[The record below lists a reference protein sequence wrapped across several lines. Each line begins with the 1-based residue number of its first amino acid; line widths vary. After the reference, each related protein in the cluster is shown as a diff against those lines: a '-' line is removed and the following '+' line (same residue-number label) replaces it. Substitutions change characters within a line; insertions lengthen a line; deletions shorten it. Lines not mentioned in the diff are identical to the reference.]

1 MQLTIFFQCCIG
13 EEYFEKAG
21 AKQPFRNIATG
32 AQRARAL
39 RNRMKGFY
47 MTERNVVRQYLQRA
61 GSGATRAGLAATLVL
76 SMSPALA
83 IAQEAG
89 SKNAQE
95 AAAITATNTDATA
108 SEASKDAQTSS
119 PVEQYTMGNAQVQS
133 VAAQANASSSYD
145 LAKIADGTYV
155 GTATVSSADPAA
167 ASSEWDVDSYDIS
180 VSVAVSSHAIA
191 SVKVDQASYDQLTG
205 DSWDYLDKAENGNT
219 RKHVTG
225 MADKIVEANGTNVDT
240 VSTATVSSNA
250 IKAAVDNAL
259 QAAYDEQNPS
269 TPTAEEYT
277 YGYAGLTWAEYW
289 AGENVQAAG
298 STASSSELDSH
309 NEADKGAFD
318 VVTRATFN
326 HGLHRGSYQ
335 CTDVIKTAEGKDIYP
350 SYYPDS
356 KSFVDVDGNTFSIDG
371 KAKTVTAADGTVYT
385 MTGHEV
391 TGLKYVPV
399 KIKTSDL
406 EAFKANHS
414 FVANGETLAGG
425 FGEQN
430 LQAYS
435 GLVANVDENTNGLKT
450 VMDNNGTFSFSAAA
464 AGAESGIQG
473 QELKT
478 ATGIEPAVKEANG
491 SYGEFLRVDL
501 NGNYGDLGANMQSVT
516 WTYYGDDATCT
527 NALATYGTKFAA
539 DNWMH
544 KSMGIQLGLTKSERC
559 QLPEGTNGTG
569 YWKLTVHALGYNDY
583 TYTFQATDDN
593 IVGAKEPVTEA
604 TKAQLQELY
613 DKAAALDKSKYTE
626 DSWSASSIETE
637 RDETKD
643 LLAKK
648 NLGESEA
655 AEQITHLQ
663 GALDALVSLYPQA
676 GDYVLMNIPYSDFYA
691 AESNNA
697 GTDVVTSATKQKTR
711 STLAAGS
718 YHVNTDG
725 SDISGVT
732 FAVKVGEGDIDWSKF
747 TRVTDDSTVQ
757 ITTSIKGKESTT
769 TYTGK
774 DALFES
780 DSYSYYVLPAGET
793 PANYKELTVDA
804 QGKLSFGAVEG
815 KEATELSN
823 VTTHFMTSSKYGD
836 YEIDFK
842 NLREQM
848 ADANG
853 NEATVYGAVVN
864 AADANGQLEG
874 YGMRAVENIWKG
886 KEIAWSCGL
895 TNESHGSPLSSQY
908 YTSMMGKT
916 IKSVTFYTSTG
927 THTVTMDQY
936 VPVKDANATIKAED
950 ASLDDANA
958 TVAADA
964 TLPEGFDAKYQI
976 DGQDA
981 EPLASN
987 ARSAASVT
995 FDASALKPGSH
1006 TLTAIDKSGKFAD
1019 ISTSFTATTSKL
1031 VASFDAA
1038 SLKLAAANGAT
1049 DEDLVNY
1056 IKNISKVT
1064 VNGTEYSAQGRGAV
1078 KIINADG
1085 SLNLAAAKQ
1094 DKSLV
1099 FDANGDYQIEVT
1111 ATGYTT
1117 NLGFTYTKAADKTAL
1132 NAAIEA
1138 AAKLSNDQGT
1148 YTAASW
1154 TVFQDALSTAKG
1166 VNESPA
1172 ASDDE
1177 VANALSTLQN
1187 AQAALVAAS
1196 TPDQLADLRAE
1207 IEAGANLN
1215 KADYTAESWAAYQKA
1230 LEAANAIFGS
1240 DEVSATDVE
1249 KATQALKDAR
1259 EALAKPIANSESSQ
1273 TGTRNESN
1281 QAAPS
1286 KQGDSSDTFART
1298 NDSMPALAVAAGFM
1312 AFVAAATGAIAAV
1325 RRRLFDK

>member
-1 MQLTIFFQCCIG
+1 MHNDNAVLRKLNTVGSNACR
-13 EEYFEKAG
+13 G
-21 AKQPFRNIATG
+21 ALIA
-32 AQRARAL
+32 A
-39 RNRMKGFY
+39 
-47 MTERNVVRQYLQRA
+47 MTVSMMPTSA
-61 GSGATRAGLAATLVL
+61 FAAAATT
-76 SMSPALA
+76 
-83 IAQEAG
+83 ETG
-89 SKNAQE
+89 SE
-95 AAAITATNTDATA
+95 ATNNAPISATKEETKSLNSEYSLSAVSDDAT
-108 SEASKDAQTSS
+108 SGST
-119 PVEQYTMGNAQVQS
+119 
-133 VAAQANASSSYD
+133 SYD
-145 LAKIADGTYV
+145 LTKIADGTYT
-155 GTATVSSADPAA
+155 GTATADSNDPAA
-167 ASSEWDVDSYDIS
+167 GGNEWDVDSYE
-180 VSVAVSSHAIA
+180 VKVTVQVASHKIT
-191 SVKVDQASYDQLTG
+191 SVKVSDETYAALTG
-205 DSWDYLDKAENGNT
+205 ESWDYLDKAENGNA

-225 MADKIVEANGTNVDT
+225 MADKIVEANGTSVDA

-259 QAAYDEQNPS
+259 QAAYDEQNPQ
-269 TPTAEEYT
+269 TPAVDEYT

-298 STASSSELDSH
+298 STASSDELDAH
-309 NEADKGAFD
+309 NETDKGAFD

-335 CTDVIKTAEGKDIYP
+335 CTDAIQTSEGVEIHP

-356 KSFVDVDGNTFSIDG
+356 SHFVDAEGKTYTIDS
-371 KAKTVTAADGTVYT
+371 KAKTVTATDGTVYH
-385 MTGHEV
+385 MTGHQI

-406 EAFKANHS
+406 EAFKASHS

-430 LQAYS
+430 LEAYS

-450 VMDNNGTFSFSAAA
+450 VTNNGGTFSFSAAA
-464 AGAESGIQG
+464 TGTESGIQG

-478 ATGIEPAVKEANG
+478 ATGIEPTVKDASG

-516 WTYYGDDATCT
+516 WTYYGDDATYS

-544 KSMGIQLGLTKSERC
+544 KKMGIQLGLTKSERC
-559 QLPEGTNGTG
+559 KLPEGTNGTG

-583 TYTFQATDDN
+583 TCTFQATDDN
-593 IVGAKEPVTEA
+593 IVGAKEPVTDA
-604 TKAQLQELY
+604 TKAKLQELY
-613 DKAAALDKSKYTE
+613 DKAASLDKSKYTE
-626 DSWSASSIETE
+626 DSWTASSIEAETA
-637 RDETKD
+637 ETKD

-648 NLGESEA
+648 NLGEAEA

-676 GDYVLMNIPYSDFYA
+676 GDYVLMNIPYADFYA

-697 GTDVVTSATKQKTR
+697 GTDIVTSATLQKTR
-711 STLAAGS
+711 SGLASGS
-718 YHVNTDG
+718 YHVNSDG
-725 SDISGVT
+725 TDISGVT

-747 TRVTDDSTVQ
+747 TRVTDDSSVT
-757 ITTSIKGKESTT
+757 ITTSIKGKVSTT

-780 DSYSYYVLPAGET
+780 ANYSYYVLPAGEAPT
-793 PANYKELTVDA
+793 NYKELTTDSE
-804 QGKLSFGAVEG
+804 GNLNFGAVEG
-815 KEATELSN
+815 KEATELAN
-823 VTTHFMTSSKYGD
+823 VTADFKTSSRYGD
-836 YEIDFK
+836 YEIDFE

-848 ADANG
+848 VDADG
-853 NEATVYGAVVN
+853 NQATVYGAVVN
-864 AADANGQLEG
+864 AADADGTIEG

-895 TNESHGSPLSSQY
+895 VNESHGSPLSSQY
-908 YTSMMGKT
+908 YKSMMGKT
-916 IKSVTFYTSTG
+916 IKNVTFYTSMG
-927 THTVTMDQY
+927 TYTVAMNQY
-936 VPVKDANATIKAED
+936 VPVKDADAAIKAED
-950 ASLDDANA
+950 TSLDGANA
-958 TVAADA
+958 TVNADVI
-964 TLPEGFDAKYQI
+964 LPDGFDAAYQI
-976 DGQDA
+976 DGQDV

-987 ARSAASVT
+987 ARSSATVT

-1006 TLTAIDKSGKFAD
+1006 TLTAVDKKGKFAD

-1038 SLKLAAANGAT
+1038 NLKLIAANDAT
-1049 DEDLVNY
+1049 DEDLANY
-1056 IKNISKVT
+1056 LANISKVT

-1078 KIINADG
+1078 KIFNADG

-1099 FDANGDYQIEVT
+1099 FDANGDYQIEVV

-1117 NLGFTYTKAADKTAL
+1117 NLSFTYTKSADKTAL

-1154 TVFQDALSTAKG
+1154 TVFQDALSAAKG

-1177 VANALSTLQN
+1177 VAKALSTLQN
-1187 AQAALVAAS
+1187 AQAALAKAA
-1196 TPDQLADLRAE
+1196 TTDQKTDLKVEIGRADA
-1207 IEAGANLN
+1207 LN
-1215 KADYTAESWAAYQKA
+1215 ESDYTADSWKAYQSA
-1230 LEAANAIFGS
+1230 LAAAQS
-1240 DEVSATDVE
+1240 VLSKDDASAADVE
-1249 KATQALKDAR
+1249 TATAALKTAR
-1259 EALAKPIANSESSQ
+1259 EALAKPSQSPKDNSTSTTTTTS
-1273 TGTRNESN
+1273 
-1281 QAAPS
+1281 PS
-1286 KQGDSSDTFART
+1286 KQDAAKGDLPTTGDNQLVAGGI
-1298 NDSMPALAVAAGFM
+1298 VAAL
-1312 AFVAAATGAIAAV
+1312 GAVIIAAGATL
-1325 RRRLFDK
+1325 RRRFNH

>member
-1 MQLTIFFQCCIG
+1 MHNDNAVLRKLNAVGSNACR
-13 EEYFEKAG
+13 G
-21 AKQPFRNIATG
+21 ALIA
-32 AQRARAL
+32 A
-39 RNRMKGFY
+39 
-47 MTERNVVRQYLQRA
+47 MTVSMMPTSA
-61 GSGATRAGLAATLVL
+61 FAAAAT
-76 SMSPALA
+76 A
-83 IAQEAG
+83 ETG
-89 SKNAQE
+89 SE
-95 AAAITATNTDATA
+95 ATNNAPISATKEETKSLN
-108 SEASKDAQTSS
+108 SEYSL
-119 PVEQYTMGNAQVQS
+119 S
-133 VAAQANASSSYD
+133 VISDGTASSSTGYD
-145 LAKIADGTYV
+145 LTKIADGTYK
-155 GTATVSSADPAA
+155 GTATADSNDPLNKAGDEWNAA
-167 ASSEWDVDSYDIS
+167 DGKYDIDVTVTVKS
-180 VSVAVSSHAIA
+180 GKITKVEIA
-191 SVKVDQASYDQLTG
+191 DYSKLG
-205 DSWDYLDKAENGNT
+205 DDDWGRMDKAVNGFSKKGTSYTGVVEQIETAGNT
-219 RKHVTG
+219 T
-225 MADKIVEANGTNVDT
+225 AIDA
-240 VSTATVSSNA
+240 VSTATISSNA

-269 TPTAEEYT
+269 APETEEYT

-289 AGENVQAAG
+289 AGANVQAAG
-298 STASSSELDSH
+298 SAASSSELDSH

-356 KSFVDVDGNTFSIDG
+356 KSFVDTDGNTFSIDS

-406 EAFKANHS
+406 EAFKASHS
-414 FVANGETLAGG
+414 FVANGDTLAGG

-430 LQAYS
+430 LKAYS

-450 VMDNNGTFSFSAAA
+450 VTNNNGTFSFSAAA
-464 AGAESGIQG
+464 TGTESGIQG

-478 ATGIEPAVKEANG
+478 ATGIEPTVKDAGG

-501 NGNYGDLGANMQSVT
+501 NGDYGDLGANMQSVT

-559 QLPEGTNGTG
+559 QLPEGTDGTG

-613 DKAAALDKSKYTE
+613 DKAASLNRSKYTE
-626 DSWSASSIETE
+626 DSWNASSIETE

-691 AESNNA
+691 AESNNE

-747 TRVTDDSTVQ
+747 TRVTDDSSVE

-793 PANYKELTVDA
+793 PANYKALTVDD

-815 KEATELSN
+815 AEAKELAGATAD
-823 VTTHFMTSSKYGD
+823 FKTSSKYGD
-836 YEIDFK
+836 YEIDFG

-927 THTVTMDQY
+927 TYTVAMDQY

-958 TVAADA
+958 TVAADV

-976 DGQDA
+976 DGKNV

-1006 TLTAIDKSGKFAD
+1006 TLTAIDKSGKFAN

-1038 SLKLAAANGAT
+1038 SLKLIAANGAT
-1049 DEDLVNY
+1049 DEDLANY
-1056 IKNISKVT
+1056 IKNITKVT
-1064 VNGTEYSAQGRGAV
+1064 VNGTEYAATGRGV
-1078 KIINADG
+1078 VQIFNADG
-1085 SLNLAAAKQ
+1085 SLNLAAVNQ

-1099 FDANGDYQIEVT
+1099 FNANGGYQIEVE

-1117 NLGFTYTKAADKTAL
+1117 NLGFTYTKSADKTAL
-1132 NAAIEA
+1132 DAAIEA

-1187 AQAALVAAS
+1187 AQAALAKAA
-1196 TPDQLADLRAE
+1196 TTDQKTDLKVEIGRADALAE
-1207 IEAGANLN
+1207 S
-1215 KADYTAESWAAYQKA
+1215 DYTADSWKAYQSA
-1230 LEAANAIFGS
+1230 LAAAQS
-1240 DEVSATDVE
+1240 VLSKDDASAADVE
-1249 KATQALKDAR
+1249 TATTALKTAR
-1259 EALAKPIANSESSQ
+1259 EALAKPSQSPKDNSTSTTTTTTTSS
-1273 TGTRNESN
+1273 S
-1281 QAAPS
+1281 S
-1286 KQGDSSDTFART
+1286 KQDATKGDLPTTGDNQLVAGGI
-1298 NDSMPALAVAAGFM
+1298 VAALG
-1312 AFVAAATGAIAAV
+1312 AAIIAAGATL
-1325 RRRLFDK
+1325 RRRFNH

>member
-1 MQLTIFFQCCIG
+1 MHNDNAVLRKLNAVGSNACR
-13 EEYFEKAG
+13 G
-21 AKQPFRNIATG
+21 ALIA
-32 AQRARAL
+32 A
-39 RNRMKGFY
+39 
-47 MTERNVVRQYLQRA
+47 MTVSMMPTSA
-61 GSGATRAGLAATLVL
+61 FAAAATT
-76 SMSPALA
+76 
-83 IAQEAG
+83 ETG
-89 SKNAQE
+89 SE
-95 AAAITATNTDATA
+95 ATNNAPISATNEETNSLSSEYSLSAVSDDA
-108 SEASKDAQTSS
+108 KS
-119 PVEQYTMGNAQVQS
+119 PTT
-133 VAAQANASSSYD
+133 SYD
-145 LAKIADGTYV
+145 LTKIADGTYT
-155 GTATVSSADPAA
+155 GTATADSSDPLNKAGHEWNAADGKY
-167 ASSEWDVDSYDIS
+167 DVN
-180 VSVAVSSHAIA
+180 VSVT
-191 SVKVDQASYDQLTG
+191 VKSGKITKVQVADYSNLG
-205 DSWDYLDKAENGNT
+205 DDDWDRMDKAVNGFSKKGTTYTGVVKQIETAGNT
-219 RKHVTG
+219 T
-225 MADKIVEANGTNVDT
+225 AIDA
-240 VSTATVSSNA
+240 VSTATISSNA

-269 TPTAEEYT
+269 TPATEEYT

-289 AGENVQAAG
+289 TGENVYNATNT
-298 STASSSELDSH
+298 SSSSEVDRD
-309 NEADKGAFD
+309 AGKGVYEYDRGGYD

-350 SYYPDS
+350 SYYPNS
-356 KSFVDVDGNTFSIDG
+356 TSFVDVDGNTFSIDG
-371 KAKTVTAADGTVYT
+371 KTKTVTAADGTVYT

-399 KIKTSDL
+399 KIKTADL
-406 EAFKANHS
+406 EAFKASHS
-414 FVANGETLAGG
+414 FVANGEKLAGG
-425 FGEQN
+425 FGEVN
-430 LQAYS
+430 LKAYS
-435 GLVANVDENTNGLKT
+435 DLVANVDADTNGLKT
-450 VMDNNGTFSFSAAA
+450 VTNNNGTFSFSAAA
-464 AGAESGIQG
+464 TGTDSGIKD

-478 ATGIEPAVKEANG
+478 ATGIEPTVKEASG

-516 WTYYGDDATCT
+516 WTYYGDDATYT

-544 KSMGIQLGLTKSERC
+544 KSMGIQLGLTKSARC

-593 IVGAKEPVTEA
+593 IVGAKEPVTDA

-626 DSWSASSIETE
+626 DSWSKSSIETE

-648 NLGESEA
+648 NLGEAEA

-663 GALDALVSLYPQA
+663 AALDALVSLYPQA

-697 GTDVVTSATKQKTR
+697 GTDIVTSATKQKTR
-711 STLAAGS
+711 STLASGS
-718 YHVNTDG
+718 YHVNSDG
-725 SDISGVT
+725 TDISGVT
-732 FAVKVGEGDIDWSKF
+732 FAVKVGEGNIDWSKF
-747 TRVTDDSTVQ
+747 TRVTDDSSVD

-774 DALFES
+774 NALFES
-780 DSYSYYVLPAGET
+780 GNYSYYVLPAGET
-793 PANYKELTVDA
+793 PTNYKELTADA
-804 QGKLSFGAVEG
+804 QGNLSFGAVEG
-815 KEATELSN
+815 KEATELN
-823 VTTHFMTSSKYGD
+823 GVTADFKTSSKYGD
-836 YEIDFK
+836 YEIDFE

-848 ADANG
+848 VDADG
-853 NEATVYGAVVN
+853 NQATVYGAVVN
-864 AADANGQLEG
+864 AADTDGTVEG

-895 TNESHGSPLSSQY
+895 VTESHGSPLSSQY

-927 THTVTMDQY
+927 TYTVSMDQY
-936 VPVKDANATIKAED
+936 VPVKDADAAIKAED
-950 ASLDDANA
+950 VSLDGANA
-958 TVAADA
+958 TVNADV
-964 TLPEGFDAKYQI
+964 TLPEGFDAAYQI
-976 DGQDA
+976 DGQNV
-981 EPLASN
+981 EPLATN
-987 ARSAASVT
+987 ARGAAAVT

-1006 TLTAIDKSGKFAD
+1006 TLTAVDKKGKFAD

-1031 VASFDAA
+1031 VAGFDAA
-1038 SLKLAAANGAT
+1038 NLNLIAANDAT
-1049 DEDLVNY
+1049 DEDLANY
-1056 IKNISKVT
+1056 VSNIAKVT

-1078 KIINADG
+1078 KIFNADG
-1085 SLNLAAAKQ
+1085 SLNLAAANQ

-1099 FDANGDYQIEVT
+1099 FDANGDYQIEVE

-1117 NLGFTYTKAADKTAL
+1117 NLGFTYIKSADKTAL

-1154 TVFQDALSTAKG
+1154 TVFQDALSAAQG

-1187 AQAALVAAS
+1187 AQAALAKAA
-1196 TPDQLADLRAE
+1196 TTDQKTDLKVEIGRADA
-1207 IEAGANLN
+1207 LN
-1215 KADYTAESWAAYQKA
+1215 ESDYTADSWKAYQSA
-1230 LEAANAIFGS
+1230 LAAAQSVLSKDDTSAADVEAA
-1240 DEVSATDVE
+1240 T
-1249 KATQALKDAR
+1249 TALKAAR
-1259 EALAKPIANSESSQ
+1259 EALAKPSQSSKGNSTSTTTTTTDTKKANASKKDASGLPGTGDTQIA
-1273 TGTRNESN
+1273 TVGI
-1281 QAAPS
+1281 
-1286 KQGDSSDTFART
+1286 
-1298 NDSMPALAVAAGFM
+1298 LAGIGA
-1312 AFVAAATGAIAAV
+1312 AIAAAGV
-1325 RRRLFDK
+1325 AIRRRMQH

>member
-1 MQLTIFFQCCIG
+1 MHNDNAVLRKLNTVGSNACR
-13 EEYFEKAG
+13 G
-21 AKQPFRNIATG
+21 ALIA
-32 AQRARAL
+32 A
-39 RNRMKGFY
+39 
-47 MTERNVVRQYLQRA
+47 MTVSMMPTSA
-61 GSGATRAGLAATLVL
+61 FAAAATT
-76 SMSPALA
+76 
-83 IAQEAG
+83 ETG
-89 SKNAQE
+89 SE
-95 AAAITATNTDATA
+95 ATNNAPISATKEETKSLNSEYSLSAVSDDAT
-108 SEASKDAQTSS
+108 SGST
-119 PVEQYTMGNAQVQS
+119 
-133 VAAQANASSSYD
+133 SYD
-145 LAKIADGTYV
+145 LTKIADGTYT
-155 GTATVSSADPAA
+155 GTAVADSNDPAA
-167 ASSEWDVDSYDIS
+167 GGNEWEVDSYE
-180 VSVAVSSHAIA
+180 VKVTVQVASGKIT
-191 SVKVDQASYDQLTG
+191 SVKVSDETYGALTG
-205 DSWDYLDKAENGNT
+205 ESGDYLDKAENGNA

-225 MADKIVEANGTNVDT
+225 MADKIVEANGTSVDA

-259 QAAYDEQNPS
+259 QVAYDEQNPQ
-269 TPTAEEYT
+269 TPAVDEYT

-298 STASSSELDSH
+298 STASSDELDAH
-309 NEADKGAFD
+309 NETDKGAFD

-335 CTDVIKTAEGKDIYP
+335 CTDVIETAEGVNIYP
-350 SYYPDS
+350 SHYPDS
-356 KSFVDVDGNTFSIDG
+356 KSFVDVDGNHFSIDS

-385 MTGHEV
+385 MTGHKV

-406 EAFKANHS
+406 EAFKTSHS

-425 FGEQN
+425 YGENN

-435 GLVANVDENTNGLKT
+435 GLVAAVNADTNGLKT
-450 VMDNNGTFSFSAAA
+450 VTNNNGTFSFSAAA
-464 AGAESGIQG
+464 TGTDSGIEG

-478 ATGIEPAVKEANG
+478 ATGIKPTVKDASG

-516 WTYYGDDATCT
+516 WTYYGDDATYT

-583 TYTFQATDDN
+583 TYTFQATDDS
-593 IVGAKEPVTEA
+593 IVGAKEPVTDA
-604 TKAQLQELY
+604 TKAKLQELY
-613 DKAAALDKSKYTE
+613 DKATSLNKSKYTE
-626 DSWSASSIETE
+626 NSWTASSIETE
-637 RDETKD
+637 TAETKD

-648 NLGESEA
+648 NLGEAEA

-663 GALDALVSLYPQA
+663 SALDALVSLYPQA
-676 GDYVLMNIPYSDFYA
+676 GDYVLMNIPYADFYA
-691 AESNNA
+691 AENNNA
-697 GTDVVTSATKQKTR
+697 GTDIVTSATLQKTR
-711 STLAAGS
+711 SSLASGS
-718 YHVNTDG
+718 YHVNSDG
-725 SDISGVT
+725 RDISGAT

-747 TRVTDDSTVQ
+747 TRVTDDSSVT

-769 TYTGK
+769 TYTGR

-780 DSYSYYVLPAGET
+780 ANYSYYVLPAGEVPT
-793 PANYKELTVDA
+793 NYKELTADSK
-804 QGKLSFGAVEG
+804 GNLSFGAVEG
-815 KEATELSN
+815 KEATELAN
-823 VTTHFMTSSKYGD
+823 VTADFKTSSKYGD

-848 ADANG
+848 VDADG
-853 NEATVYGAVVN
+853 NQATVYGAVVN
-864 AADANGQLEG
+864 AADADGTTEG
-874 YGMRAVENIWKG
+874 YGMRTVENIWKG

-895 TNESHGSPLSSQY
+895 VNESHGSPLSSRHY
-908 YTSMMGKT
+908 KSMMGKT

-927 THTVTMDQY
+927 TYTVAMDQY
-936 VPVKDANATIKAED
+936 VPVKDADAAIKAEE
-950 ASLDDANA
+950 ASLDGANA
-958 TVAADA
+958 TVNADV
-964 TLPEGFDAKYQI
+964 TLPEGFDAAFQI
-976 DGQDA
+976 DGQDV

-987 ARSAASVT
+987 ARSSATVT

-1006 TLTAIDKSGKFAD
+1006 TLTAVDKKGKFAD

-1038 SLKLAAANGAT
+1038 NLKLIAANDAT
-1049 DEDLVNY
+1049 DDDVANY
-1056 IKNISKVT
+1056 VSNIAKVT

-1078 KIINADG
+1078 KIFNADG
-1085 SLNLAAAKQ
+1085 SLNLVAAKQ

-1099 FDANGDYQIEVT
+1099 FNANGDYQIEVV

-1117 NLGFTYTKAADKTAL
+1117 NLGFTYTKSADKTAL

-1154 TVFQDALSTAKG
+1154 TVFQDALSAAKG

-1187 AQAALVAAS
+1187 AQAALAKAA
-1196 TPDQLADLRAE
+1196 TTDQKTDLKVEIGRADALAE
-1207 IEAGANLN
+1207 S
-1215 KADYTAESWAAYQKA
+1215 DYTADSWKAYQSA
-1230 LEAANAIFGS
+1230 LAAAQS
-1240 DEVSATDVE
+1240 VLSKDDASAADVE
-1249 KATQALKDAR
+1249 TATTALKTAR
-1259 EALAKPIANSESSQ
+1259 EALAKPSQSPKDNSTSTTTTTTTSS
-1273 TGTRNESN
+1273 S
-1281 QAAPS
+1281 S
-1286 KQGDSSDTFART
+1286 KQDATKGDLPTTGDNQLVAGGI
-1298 NDSMPALAVAAGFM
+1298 VAALG
-1312 AFVAAATGAIAAV
+1312 AAIIAAGATL
-1325 RRRLFDK
+1325 RRRFNH

>member
-1 MQLTIFFQCCIG
+1 MHNDNAVLRKLNTVGSNACR
-13 EEYFEKAG
+13 G
-21 AKQPFRNIATG
+21 ALIA
-32 AQRARAL
+32 A
-39 RNRMKGFY
+39 
-47 MTERNVVRQYLQRA
+47 MTVSMMPTSA
-61 GSGATRAGLAATLVL
+61 FAAAATT
-76 SMSPALA
+76 
-83 IAQEAG
+83 ETG
-89 SKNAQE
+89 SE
-95 AAAITATNTDATA
+95 ATNNAPISATSEETKSLSSEYSLSAVSDDA
-108 SEASKDAQTSS
+108 
-119 PVEQYTMGNAQVQS
+119 
-133 VAAQANASSSYD
+133 ASSSTSYD
-145 LAKIADGTYV
+145 LTKIADGTYE
-155 GTATVSSADPAA
+155 GTATANSKDPAA
-167 ASSEWDVDSYDIS
+167 GGNEWDVDSYE
-180 VSVAVSSHAIA
+180 VKVTVQVASHKIA
-191 SVKVDQASYDQLTG
+191 SVRVSDETYDALTG
-205 DSWDYLDKAENGNT
+205 ESWDYLDKAEHGNA

-225 MADKIVEANGTNVDT
+225 MADKIVEANGTSVDA

-259 QAAYDEQNPS
+259 QTAYDEQNPS
-269 TPTAEEYT
+269 TPATDEYT

-289 AGENVQAAG
+289 AGEKVQAAG
-298 STASSSELDSH
+298 SSASSSELDSR

-318 VVTRATFN
+318 VVTRATAN

-335 CTDVIKTAEGKDIYP
+335 CMATIYANEGATFDLATWAA
-350 SYYPDS
+350 DG
-356 KSFVDVDGNTFSIDG
+356 KSFTTTDG
-371 KAKTVTAADGTVYT
+371 KTVTWNRGAMTCDGASYT
-385 MTGHEV
+385 LKDYEV

-406 EAFKANHS
+406 EAFKASHS

-425 FGEQN
+425 YTENN

-435 GLVANVDENTNGLKT
+435 GLVADVDANTNGIKT
-450 VMDNNGTFSFSAAA
+450 VTNNNGTFSFSAATT
-464 AGAESGIQG
+464 GTDSGIKG

-478 ATGIEPAVKEANG
+478 ATDIKPTVKDASG

-516 WTYYGDDATCT
+516 WTYYGDDATYT

-593 IVGAKEPVTEA
+593 IMGAKEPVTDA

-613 DKAAALDKSKYTE
+613 DKATSLDKSKYTE
-626 DSWSASSIETE
+626 DSWTASSIETE
-637 RDETKD
+637 TAETKD

-648 NLGESEA
+648 NLGEAEA

-676 GDYVLMNIPYSDFYA
+676 GDYVLMNIPYADFYA

-697 GTDVVTSATKQKTR
+697 GTDIVTSATLQKTR
-711 STLAAGS
+711 SSLASGS
-718 YHVNTDG
+718 YHVNSDG
-725 SDISGVT
+725 TDISGAT

-747 TRVTDDSTVQ
+747 TRVTDNSSVT

-780 DSYSYYVLPAGET
+780 ANYSYYVLPAGEVPT
-793 PANYKELTVDA
+793 NYKELTADSE
-804 QGKLSFGAVEG
+804 GNLNFGAVEG
-815 KEATELSN
+815 KKATELAN
-823 VTTHFMTSSKYGD
+823 VTANFKTSSKYGD

-848 ADANG
+848 VDADG
-853 NEATVYGAVVN
+853 NQATVYGAVVN
-864 AADANGQLEG
+864 AADADGTTEG
-874 YGMRAVENIWKG
+874 YGMRTVENIWKG

-895 TNESHGSPLSSQY
+895 VNESHGSPLSSRHY
-908 YTSMMGKT
+908 KSMMGKT

-927 THTVTMDQY
+927 TYTVAMNQY
-936 VPVKDANATIKAED
+936 VPVKDADAAIKAKD
-950 ASLDDANA
+950 ASLDGANA
-958 TVAADA
+958 TVNADV
-964 TLPEGFDAKYQI
+964 TLPEGFDAAYQI
-976 DGQDA
+976 DGQDV

-987 ARSAASVT
+987 ARSSVSVT

-1006 TLTAIDKSGKFAD
+1006 TLTAVDESGKFAD
-1019 ISTSFTATTSKL
+1019 ISTGFTATSSKL

-1038 SLKLAAANGAT
+1038 NLKLIAANDAT
-1049 DEDLVNY
+1049 DEDLANY
-1056 IKNISKVT
+1056 LANISKVT

-1078 KIINADG
+1078 KIFNADG
-1085 SLNLAAAKQ
+1085 SLNLAAANQ

-1099 FDANGDYQIEVT
+1099 FNANGDYQIEVE

-1117 NLGFTYTKAADKTAL
+1117 NLRFTYTKSADKTAL

-1154 TVFQDALSTAKG
+1154 AAFQDALSAAQG

-1187 AQAALVAAS
+1187 AQAALAKAA
-1196 TPDQLADLRAE
+1196 TTDQKTDLKVEIGRADA
-1207 IEAGANLN
+1207 LN
-1215 KADYTAESWAAYQKA
+1215 ESDYTADSWKAYQSA
-1230 LEAANAIFGS
+1230 LAAAQSALSKDDASAADVEAA
-1240 DEVSATDVE
+1240 T
-1249 KATQALKDAR
+1249 TALKAAR
-1259 EALAKPIANSESSQ
+1259 EALAKPSQSSKGNSTSTTTTTTDTKKANASKKDASGLPGTGDTQIA
-1273 TGTRNESN
+1273 TVGI
-1281 QAAPS
+1281 
-1286 KQGDSSDTFART
+1286 FAGIG
-1298 NDSMPALAVAAGFM
+1298 A
-1312 AFVAAATGAIAAV
+1312 AIAAAGV
-1325 RRRLFDK
+1325 AIRRRMQH

>member
-1 MQLTIFFQCCIG
+1 MHNDNAVLRKLNTVGSNACR
-13 EEYFEKAG
+13 G
-21 AKQPFRNIATG
+21 ALIA
-32 AQRARAL
+32 A
-39 RNRMKGFY
+39 
-47 MTERNVVRQYLQRA
+47 MTVSMMPA
-61 GSGATRAGLAATLVL
+61 SAFAAAATT
-76 SMSPALA
+76 
-83 IAQEAG
+83 ETG
-89 SKNAQE
+89 SE
-95 AAAITATNTDATA
+95 ATNNAPISATSEETKSLSSEYSLSAVSDDA
-108 SEASKDAQTSS
+108 
-119 PVEQYTMGNAQVQS
+119 
-133 VAAQANASSSYD
+133 ASSSTSYD
-145 LAKIADGTYV
+145 LTKIADGTYE
-155 GTATVSSADPAA
+155 GTATADSKDPLNKAGDEWNAA
-167 ASSEWDVDSYDIS
+167 DGKYDVN
-180 VSVAVSSHAIA
+180 VSVTVKSGKIAKVEVADYSS
-191 SVKVDQASYDQLTG
+191 LG
-205 DSWDYLDKAENGNT
+205 DDDWDRMDKAVNGFSKKGTSYKGIVEQIETAGNT
-219 RKHVTG
+219 TSID
-225 MADKIVEANGTNVDT
+225 A
-240 VSTATVSSNA
+240 VSTATISSNA

-269 TPTAEEYT
+269 TPATDEYT

-298 STASSSELDSH
+298 SSASSSELDSR

-335 CTDVIKTAEGKDIYP
+335 CTDVIKTAEGVKIYP

-356 KSFVDVDGNTFSIDG
+356 KSFVDVDGNVFSIDS

-406 EAFKANHS
+406 KAFKASHS

-425 FGEQN
+425 YGENN

-435 GLVANVDENTNGLKT
+435 GLVADVDANTNGIKT
-450 VMDNNGTFSFSAAA
+450 VTNNNGTFNFSAAA
-464 AGAESGIQG
+464 TGTDSGIEG

-478 ATGIEPAVKEANG
+478 ATDIKPTVKDASG

-516 WTYYGDDATCT
+516 WTYYGDDATYT

-559 QLPEGTNGTG
+559 QLPEDTNGTG

-593 IVGAKEPVTEA
+593 IVGAKEPVTDA

-613 DKAAALDKSKYTE
+613 DKATSLDKSKYTE
-626 DSWSASSIETE
+626 DSWTASSIETE
-637 RDETKD
+637 TAETKD

-648 NLGESEA
+648 NLGEAEA

-676 GDYVLMNIPYSDFYA
+676 GDYVLMNIPYADFYA

-697 GTDVVTSATKQKTR
+697 GTDIVTSATRQKTR
-711 STLAAGS
+711 SSLASGS
-718 YHVNTDG
+718 YHVNSNGT
-725 SDISGVT
+725 DISGVT

-747 TRVTDDSTVQ
+747 TRATDDSSVT

-774 DALFES
+774 NALFES
-780 DSYSYYVLPAGET
+780 ASYSYYVLPAGEVPT
-793 PANYKELTVDA
+793 NYKELTSDSE
-804 QGKLSFGAVEG
+804 GNLSFGAVEG
-815 KEATELSN
+815 KETTELAN
-823 VTTHFMTSSKYGD
+823 VTADFKTSSKYGD

-848 ADANG
+848 VDADG
-853 NEATVYGAVVN
+853 NQATVYGAVVN
-864 AADANGQLEG
+864 AADADGTIEG

-895 TNESHGSPLSSQY
+895 VNESHGSPLSSQY
-908 YTSMMGKT
+908 YKSMMGKT

-927 THTVTMDQY
+927 TYTVAMDQY
-936 VPVKDANATIKAED
+936 VPVKDADAAIKAKD
-950 ASLDDANA
+950 ASLDGANA
-958 TVAADA
+958 TVNADV
-964 TLPEGFDAKYQI
+964 TLPEGFDAAYQI
-976 DGQDA
+976 DGQDV

-987 ARSAASVT
+987 ARSSVSVT

-1019 ISTSFTATTSKL
+1019 ISTGFTATSSKL

-1038 SLKLAAANGAT
+1038 NLKLIAANDAT
-1049 DEDLVNY
+1049 DEDLANY
-1056 IKNISKVT
+1056 LANISKVT

-1078 KIINADG
+1078 KIFNADG
-1085 SLNLAAAKQ
+1085 SLNLAAANQ

-1099 FDANGDYQIEVT
+1099 FNANGDYQIEVE

-1117 NLGFTYTKAADKTAL
+1117 NLRFTYTKSADKTAL

-1154 TVFQDALSTAKG
+1154 AAFQDALSAAQS

-1187 AQAALVAAS
+1187 AQAAVAKAA
-1196 TPDQLADLRAE
+1196 TTDQKTDLKVEIGRADA
-1207 IEAGANLN
+1207 LN
-1215 KADYTAESWAAYQKA
+1215 ESDYTADSWKAYQSA
-1230 LEAANAIFGS
+1230 LAAAQSVLSKDDASAADVEAA
-1240 DEVSATDVE
+1240 T
-1249 KATQALKDAR
+1249 TALKAAR
-1259 EALAKPIANSESSQ
+1259 EALAKPSQSSKGNTSSTTTTTTTTTDTKKANASKKDASGLPGTGDTQIA
-1273 TGTRNESN
+1273 TVGI
-1281 QAAPS
+1281 
-1286 KQGDSSDTFART
+1286 FAGIG
-1298 NDSMPALAVAAGFM
+1298 A
-1312 AFVAAATGAIAAV
+1312 AIAAAGV
-1325 RRRLFDK
+1325 AIRRRMQH

>member
-1 MQLTIFFQCCIG
+1 MHNDNAVLRKLNTVGSNACR
-13 EEYFEKAG
+13 G
-21 AKQPFRNIATG
+21 ALIA
-32 AQRARAL
+32 A
-39 RNRMKGFY
+39 
-47 MTERNVVRQYLQRA
+47 MTVSMMPTSA
-61 GSGATRAGLAATLVL
+61 FAAAATT
-76 SMSPALA
+76 
-83 IAQEAG
+83 ETG
-89 SKNAQE
+89 SE
-95 AAAITATNTDATA
+95 ATNNAPISATSEETKSLSSEYSLSAVSDDA
-108 SEASKDAQTSS
+108 
-119 PVEQYTMGNAQVQS
+119 
-133 VAAQANASSSYD
+133 ASSSTSYD
-145 LAKIADGTYV
+145 LTKIADGTYE
-155 GTATVSSADPAA
+155 GTATADSNDPAA
-167 ASSEWDVDSYDIS
+167 GGNEWDVDSYE
-180 VSVAVSSHAIA
+180 VKVTVQVASHKIA
-191 SVKVDQASYDQLTG
+191 SVKVSDETYDALTG
-205 DSWDYLDKAENGNT
+205 ESWDYLDKAEHGNA

-225 MADKIVEANGTNVDT
+225 MADKIVEANGTSVDA

-259 QAAYDEQNPS
+259 QTAYDEQNPS
-269 TPTAEEYT
+269 TPATDEYT

-298 STASSSELDSH
+298 SSASSSELDSR

-318 VVTRATFN
+318 VVTRATAN

-335 CTDVIKTAEGKDIYP
+335 CMATIYTNEGATFDLATWAA
-350 SYYPDS
+350 DG
-356 KSFVDVDGNTFSIDG
+356 KSFTTTDG
-371 KAKTVTAADGTVYT
+371 KTVTWNRGAMTCDGASYT
-385 MTGHEV
+385 LKDYEV

-406 EAFKANHS
+406 EAFKASHS

-425 FGEQN
+425 YTENN

-435 GLVANVDENTNGLKT
+435 GLVADVDANTNGIKT
-450 VMDNNGTFSFSAAA
+450 VTNNNGTFSFSAATT
-464 AGAESGIQG
+464 GADSGIKG

-478 ATGIEPAVKEANG
+478 ATDIKPTVKDASG

-516 WTYYGDDATCT
+516 WTYYGDDATYT

-593 IVGAKEPVTEA
+593 IVGAKEPVTDA

-613 DKAAALDKSKYTE
+613 DKATSLDKSKYTE
-626 DSWSASSIETE
+626 DSWTASSIETE
-637 RDETKD
+637 TAETKD

-648 NLGESEA
+648 NLGEAEA

-676 GDYVLMNIPYSDFYA
+676 GDYVLMNIPYADFYA

-697 GTDVVTSATKQKTR
+697 GTDIVTSATLQKTR
-711 STLAAGS
+711 SSLASGS
-718 YHVNTDG
+718 YHVNSDG
-725 SDISGVT
+725 TDISGAT

-747 TRVTDDSTVQ
+747 TRVTDNSSVT

-780 DSYSYYVLPAGET
+780 ANYSYYVLPAGEVPT
-793 PANYKELTVDA
+793 NYKELTADSE
-804 QGKLSFGAVEG
+804 GNLNFGAVEG
-815 KEATELSN
+815 KKATELAN
-823 VTTHFMTSSKYGD
+823 VTANFKTSSKYGD

-848 ADANG
+848 VDADG
-853 NEATVYGAVVN
+853 NQATVYGAVVN
-864 AADANGQLEG
+864 AADADGTTEG
-874 YGMRAVENIWKG
+874 YGMRTVENIWKG

-895 TNESHGSPLSSQY
+895 VNESHGSPLSSRHY
-908 YTSMMGKT
+908 KSMMGKT

-927 THTVTMDQY
+927 TYTVAMNQY
-936 VPVKDANATIKAED
+936 VPVKDADAAIKAKD
-950 ASLDDANA
+950 ASLDGANA
-958 TVAADA
+958 TVNADV
-964 TLPEGFDAKYQI
+964 TLPEGFDAAYQI
-976 DGQDA
+976 DGQDV

-987 ARSAASVT
+987 ARSSVSVT

-1019 ISTSFTATTSKL
+1019 ISTGFTATSSKL

-1038 SLKLAAANGAT
+1038 NLKLIAANDAT
-1049 DEDLVNY
+1049 DEDLANY
-1056 IKNISKVT
+1056 LANISKVT

-1078 KIINADG
+1078 KIFNADG
-1085 SLNLAAAKQ
+1085 SLNLAAANQ

-1099 FDANGDYQIEVT
+1099 FNANGDYQIEVE

-1117 NLGFTYTKAADKTAL
+1117 NLRFTYTKSADKTAL

-1154 TVFQDALSTAKG
+1154 AAFQDALSAAQG

-1187 AQAALVAAS
+1187 AQAALAKAA
-1196 TPDQLADLRAE
+1196 TTDQKTDLKVEIGRADA
-1207 IEAGANLN
+1207 LN
-1215 KADYTAESWAAYQKA
+1215 ESDYTADSWKAYQSA
-1230 LEAANAIFGS
+1230 LAAAQSVLSKDDASAADVEAA
-1240 DEVSATDVE
+1240 T
-1249 KATQALKDAR
+1249 TALKAAR
-1259 EALAKPIANSESSQ
+1259 EALAKPSQSSKGNSTSTTTTTDTKKANASKKDASGLPGTGDTQIA
-1273 TGTRNESN
+1273 TVGI
-1281 QAAPS
+1281 
-1286 KQGDSSDTFART
+1286 FAGIG
-1298 NDSMPALAVAAGFM
+1298 A
-1312 AFVAAATGAIAAV
+1312 AIAAAGV
-1325 RRRLFDK
+1325 AIRRRMQH

>member
-1 MQLTIFFQCCIG
+1 MHNDNAVLRKLNTVGSNACR
-13 EEYFEKAG
+13 G
-21 AKQPFRNIATG
+21 ALIA
-32 AQRARAL
+32 A
-39 RNRMKGFY
+39 
-47 MTERNVVRQYLQRA
+47 MTVSMMPTSA
-61 GSGATRAGLAATLVL
+61 FAAAATT
-76 SMSPALA
+76 
-83 IAQEAG
+83 ETG
-89 SKNAQE
+89 SE
-95 AAAITATNTDATA
+95 ATNNTPISATSEETKSLSSEYSLSAVSDDA
-108 SEASKDAQTSS
+108 
-119 PVEQYTMGNAQVQS
+119 
-133 VAAQANASSSYD
+133 ASSSTGYD
-145 LAKIADGTYV
+145 LTKIADGTYE
-155 GTATVSSADPAA
+155 GTATADSKDPLNKAGDEWNAA
-167 ASSEWDVDSYDIS
+167 DGKYDVN
-180 VSVAVSSHAIA
+180 VSVTVKSDKIAKVEVADYSS
-191 SVKVDQASYDQLTG
+191 LG
-205 DSWDYLDKAENGNT
+205 DDDWDRMDKAVNGFSKKGTSYKGIVEQIETAGNT
-219 RKHVTG
+219 TSID
-225 MADKIVEANGTNVDT
+225 A
-240 VSTATVSSNA
+240 VSTATISSNA

-269 TPTAEEYT
+269 TPATDEYT

-298 STASSSELDSH
+298 SSASSSELDSR

-318 VVTRATFN
+318 VVTRATAN

-335 CTDVIKTAEGKDIYP
+335 CMATIYTNEGATFDLATWAA
-350 SYYPDS
+350 DG
-356 KSFVDVDGNTFSIDG
+356 KSFTTTDG
-371 KAKTVTAADGTVYT
+371 KTVTWNRGAMTCDGASYT
-385 MTGHEV
+385 LKDYEV

-406 EAFKANHS
+406 ETFKASHS

-425 FGEQN
+425 YTENN

-435 GLVANVDENTNGLKT
+435 GLVADVDANTNGIKT
-450 VMDNNGTFSFSAAA
+450 VTNNNGTFSFSAAA
-464 AGAESGIQG
+464 TTGTDSGIKG

-478 ATGIEPAVKEANG
+478 ATDIKPTVKDASG

-516 WTYYGDDATCT
+516 WTYYGDDATYT

-593 IVGAKEPVTEA
+593 IVGAKEPVTDA

-613 DKAAALDKSKYTE
+613 DKATSLDKSKYTE
-626 DSWSASSIETE
+626 DSWTASSIETE
-637 RDETKD
+637 TAETKD

-648 NLGESEA
+648 NLGEAEA
-655 AEQITHLQ
+655 AEQITHLR

-676 GDYVLMNIPYSDFYA
+676 GDYVLMNIPYADFYA
-691 AESNNA
+691 AENNNA
-697 GTDVVTSATKQKTR
+697 GTDIVTSATLQKTR
-711 STLAAGS
+711 SSLASGS
-718 YHVNTDG
+718 YHINSDG
-725 SDISGVT
+725 TDISGVT
-732 FAVKVGEGDIDWSKF
+732 FAVKVGEGDIDWSRF
-747 TRVTDDSTVQ
+747 TRMTDDSSVT

-780 DSYSYYVLPAGET
+780 ANYSYYVLPAGEVPT
-793 PANYKELTVDA
+793 NYKELTSDSE
-804 QGKLSFGAVEG
+804 GNLSFGAVES
-815 KEATELSN
+815 KETTELAN
-823 VTTHFMTSSKYGD
+823 VTADFKTSSKYGD

-848 ADANG
+848 VDADG
-853 NEATVYGAVVN
+853 NQATVYGAVVN
-864 AADANGQLEG
+864 AADADGTIEG

-895 TNESHGSPLSSQY
+895 VNESHGSPLSSQY
-908 YTSMMGKT
+908 YKSMMGKT

-927 THTVTMDQY
+927 TYTVAMDQY
-936 VPVKDANATIKAED
+936 VPIKDADAAIKAED
-950 ASLDDANA
+950 ASLDGANA
-958 TVAADA
+958 TVMADV
-964 TLPEGFDAKYQI
+964 TLPEGFDTAYQI
-976 DGQDA
+976 DGKDV

-987 ARSAASVT
+987 ARSSVSVT

-1006 TLTAIDKSGKFAD
+1006 TLTAIDKKGKFAD

-1038 SLKLAAANGAT
+1038 NLKLIAANDAT
-1049 DEDLVNY
+1049 DEDLANY
-1056 IKNISKVT
+1056 LANISKVT

-1078 KIINADG
+1078 KIFNADG
-1085 SLNLAAAKQ
+1085 SLNLAAANQ

-1099 FDANGDYQIEVT
+1099 FNANGDYQIEVE

-1117 NLGFTYTKAADKTAL
+1117 NLRFTYTKSADKTAL

-1138 AAKLSNDQGT
+1138 AAKLSNDHGT
-1148 YTAASW
+1148 YTVASW
-1154 TVFQDALSTAKG
+1154 TAFQDALSAAQG

-1187 AQAALVAAS
+1187 AQAALAKAA
-1196 TPDQLADLRAE
+1196 TTDQKTDLKVEIGRADA
-1207 IEAGANLN
+1207 LN
-1215 KADYTAESWAAYQKA
+1215 ESDYTADSWKAYQSA
-1230 LEAANAIFGS
+1230 LAAAQSVLSKDDASAADVEAA
-1240 DEVSATDVE
+1240 T
-1249 KATQALKDAR
+1249 TALKAAR
-1259 EALAKPIANSESSQ
+1259 EALAKPSQSSKGNSTSTTTTTDTKKANASKKDASGLPGTGDTQIA
-1273 TGTRNESN
+1273 TVGI
-1281 QAAPS
+1281 
-1286 KQGDSSDTFART
+1286 FAGI
-1298 NDSMPALAVAAGFM
+1298 DA
-1312 AFVAAATGAIAAV
+1312 AIAAAGV
-1325 RRRLFDK
+1325 AIRRRMQH

>member
-1 MQLTIFFQCCIG
+1 MHNDNAVLRKLNTVGSNACR
-13 EEYFEKAG
+13 G
-21 AKQPFRNIATG
+21 ALIA
-32 AQRARAL
+32 A
-39 RNRMKGFY
+39 
-47 MTERNVVRQYLQRA
+47 MTVSMMPTSA
-61 GSGATRAGLAATLVL
+61 FAAAATT
-76 SMSPALA
+76 
-83 IAQEAG
+83 ETG
-89 SKNAQE
+89 SE
-95 AAAITATNTDATA
+95 ATNNAPISATSEETKSLSSEYSLSAVSDDA
-108 SEASKDAQTSS
+108 
-119 PVEQYTMGNAQVQS
+119 
-133 VAAQANASSSYD
+133 ASSSTSYD
-145 LAKIADGTYV
+145 LTKIADGTYE
-155 GTATVSSADPAA
+155 GTATADSKDPLNKAGDEWNAA
-167 ASSEWDVDSYDIS
+167 DGKYDVN
-180 VSVAVSSHAIA
+180 VSVTVKSGKIAKVEVADYSSLGDDDWDRMHKAVNGFS
-191 SVKVDQASYDQLTG
+191 KKGTSYKGMVEQIET
-205 DSWDYLDKAENGNT
+205 AGNT
-219 RKHVTG
+219 TSID
-225 MADKIVEANGTNVDT
+225 A
-240 VSTATVSSNA
+240 VSTATISSNA

-259 QAAYDEQNPS
+259 QTAYDEQNPS
-269 TPTAEEYT
+269 TPATDEYT

-298 STASSSELDSH
+298 SSASSSELDSH

-318 VVTRATFN
+318 VVTRATAN

-335 CTDVIKTAEGKDIYP
+335 CMATIYTNEGATFDLATWAA
-350 SYYPDS
+350 DG
-356 KSFVDVDGNTFSIDG
+356 KSFTTTDG
-371 KAKTVTAADGTVYT
+371 KTVTWNRGAMTCDGASYT
-385 MTGHEV
+385 LKDYEV

-406 EAFKANHS
+406 EAFKASHS

-425 FGEQN
+425 YTENN

-435 GLVANVDENTNGLKT
+435 GLVADVDANTNGIKT
-450 VMDNNGTFSFSAAA
+450 VTNNNGTFSFSAAA
-464 AGAESGIQG
+464 TTGTDSGIKG

-478 ATGIEPAVKEANG
+478 ATDIKPTVKDASG

-516 WTYYGDDATCT
+516 WTFYGNDATYT

-593 IVGAKEPVTEA
+593 IVGAKEPVTDA

-613 DKAAALDKSKYTE
+613 DKATSLDKSKYTK
-626 DSWSASSIETE
+626 DSWTASSIETE
-637 RDETKD
+637 TAETKD

-648 NLGESEA
+648 NLGEAEA

-676 GDYVLMNIPYSDFYA
+676 GDYVLMNIPYADFYA

-697 GTDVVTSATKQKTR
+697 GTDIVTSATLQKTR
-711 STLAAGS
+711 SSLASGS
-718 YHVNTDG
+718 YHVNSDG
-725 SDISGVT
+725 TDISGAT

-747 TRVTDDSTVQ
+747 TRVTDNSSVT

-780 DSYSYYVLPAGET
+780 ANYSYYVLPAGEVPT
-793 PANYKELTVDA
+793 NYKELTADSE
-804 QGKLSFGAVEG
+804 GNLNFGAVEG
-815 KEATELSN
+815 KKATELEN
-823 VTTHFMTSSKYGD
+823 VTANFKTSSKYGD

-848 ADANG
+848 VDADG
-853 NEATVYGAVVN
+853 NQATVYGAVVN
-864 AADANGQLEG
+864 AADADGTTEG
-874 YGMRAVENIWKG
+874 YGMRTVENIWKG

-895 TNESHGSPLSSQY
+895 VNESHGSPLSSRHY
-908 YTSMMGKT
+908 KSMMGKT

-927 THTVTMDQY
+927 TYTVAMNQY
-936 VPVKDANATIKAED
+936 VPVKDADAAIKAKD
-950 ASLDDANA
+950 ASLDGANA
-958 TVAADA
+958 TVNADV
-964 TLPEGFDAKYQI
+964 TLPEGFDAAYQI
-976 DGQDA
+976 DGQDV

-987 ARSAASVT
+987 ARSSVSVT
-995 FDASALKPGSH
+995 FDASALKPGNH

-1019 ISTSFTATTSKL
+1019 ISTGFTATSSKL

-1038 SLKLAAANGAT
+1038 NLKLIAANDAT
-1049 DEDLVNY
+1049 DEDLANY
-1056 IKNISKVT
+1056 LANISKVT

-1078 KIINADG
+1078 KIFNADG
-1085 SLNLAAAKQ
+1085 SLNLAAANQ

-1099 FDANGDYQIEVT
+1099 FNANGDYQIEVE

-1117 NLGFTYTKAADKTAL
+1117 NLRFTYTKSADKTAL

-1154 TVFQDALSTAKG
+1154 AAFQDALSAAQG

-1187 AQAALVAAS
+1187 AQAALAKAA
-1196 TPDQLADLRAE
+1196 TTDQKTDLKVEIGRADALAE
-1207 IEAGANLN
+1207 S
-1215 KADYTAESWAAYQKA
+1215 DYTADSWKAYQSA
-1230 LEAANAIFGS
+1230 LAAAQSVLSKDDTSAADVEAA
-1240 DEVSATDVE
+1240 T
-1249 KATQALKDAR
+1249 TALKAAR
-1259 EALAKPIANSESSQ
+1259 EALAKPSQSSKGNSTSTTTTTTTSS
-1273 TGTRNESN
+1273 S
-1281 QAAPS
+1281 S
-1286 KQGDSSDTFART
+1286 KQDATKGDLPTTGDNQLVAGGI
-1298 NDSMPALAVAAGFM
+1298 VAALG
-1312 AFVAAATGAIAAV
+1312 AAIIAAGATL
-1325 RRRLFDK
+1325 RRRFNH

>member
-1 MQLTIFFQCCIG
+1 MHNDNAVLRKLNTVGSNACR
-13 EEYFEKAG
+13 G
-21 AKQPFRNIATG
+21 ALIA
-32 AQRARAL
+32 A
-39 RNRMKGFY
+39 
-47 MTERNVVRQYLQRA
+47 MTVSMMPTSA
-61 GSGATRAGLAATLVL
+61 FAAAATT
-76 SMSPALA
+76 
-83 IAQEAG
+83 ETG
-89 SKNAQE
+89 SE
-95 AAAITATNTDATA
+95 ATNNAPISATSEETKSLSSEYSLSAVSDDA
-108 SEASKDAQTSS
+108 
-119 PVEQYTMGNAQVQS
+119 
-133 VAAQANASSSYD
+133 ASSSTSYD
-145 LAKIADGTYV
+145 LTKIADGTYE
-155 GTATVSSADPAA
+155 GTATADSKDPLNKAGDEWNAA
-167 ASSEWDVDSYDIS
+167 DGKYDVN
-180 VSVAVSSHAIA
+180 VSVTVKSGKIAKVEVADYSS
-191 SVKVDQASYDQLTG
+191 LG
-205 DSWDYLDKAENGNT
+205 DDDWDRMDKAVNGFSKKGTSYKGIVEQIETAGNT
-219 RKHVTG
+219 TSID
-225 MADKIVEANGTNVDT
+225 A
-240 VSTATVSSNA
+240 VSTATISSNA

-269 TPTAEEYT
+269 TPATDEYT

-298 STASSSELDSH
+298 SSASSSELDSR

-318 VVTRATFN
+318 VVTRATAN

-335 CTDVIKTAEGKDIYP
+335 CMATIYTNEGATFDLATWAA
-350 SYYPDS
+350 DG
-356 KSFVDVDGNTFSIDG
+356 KSFTTTDG
-371 KAKTVTAADGTVYT
+371 KTVTWNRGAMICDGASYT
-385 MTGHEV
+385 LKDYEV

-406 EAFKANHS
+406 EAFKASHS

-425 FGEQN
+425 YTENN
-430 LQAYS
+430 LQSYS
-435 GLVANVDENTNGLKT
+435 GLVADVDANTNGIKT
-450 VMDNNGTFSFSAAA
+450 VTNNNGTFSFSAATT
-464 AGAESGIQG
+464 GTDSGIKG

-478 ATGIEPAVKEANG
+478 ATDIKPTVKDASG

-516 WTYYGDDATCT
+516 WTYYGDDATYT
-527 NALATYGTKFAA
+527 NALVTYGTKFAA

-593 IVGAKEPVTEA
+593 IVGAKEPVTDA

-613 DKAAALDKSKYTE
+613 DKATSLDKSKYTE
-626 DSWSASSIETE
+626 DSWTASSIETE
-637 RDETKD
+637 TAETKD

-648 NLGESEA
+648 NLGEAEA

-676 GDYVLMNIPYSDFYA
+676 GDYVLMNIPYADFYA

-697 GTDVVTSATKQKTR
+697 GTDIVTSATRQKTR
-711 STLAAGS
+711 SSLASGS
-718 YHVNTDG
+718 YHVNSDG
-725 SDISGVT
+725 TDISGAT

-747 TRVTDDSTVQ
+747 TRVTDNSSVT

-780 DSYSYYVLPAGET
+780 ANYSYYVLPAGEVPT
-793 PANYKELTVDA
+793 NYKELTADSE
-804 QGKLSFGAVEG
+804 GNLNFGAVEG
-815 KEATELSN
+815 KKATELEN
-823 VTTHFMTSSKYGD
+823 VTAIFKTSSKYGD

-848 ADANG
+848 VDADG
-853 NEATVYGAVVN
+853 NQATVYGAVVN
-864 AADANGQLEG
+864 AADADGTTEG
-874 YGMRAVENIWKG
+874 YGMRTVENIWKG

-895 TNESHGSPLSSQY
+895 VNESHGSPLSSRHY
-908 YTSMMGKT
+908 KSMMGKT

-927 THTVTMDQY
+927 TYTVAMDQY
-936 VPVKDANATIKAED
+936 VPVKDADAAIKAKD
-950 ASLDDANA
+950 ASLDGANA
-958 TVAADA
+958 TVNADV
-964 TLPEGFDAKYQI
+964 TLPEGFDAAYQI
-976 DGQDA
+976 DGQDV

-987 ARSAASVT
+987 ARSSVSVT

-1019 ISTSFTATTSKL
+1019 ISTGFTATSSKL

-1038 SLKLAAANGAT
+1038 NLKLIAANDAT
-1049 DEDLVNY
+1049 DEDLANY
-1056 IKNISKVT
+1056 LANISKVT

-1078 KIINADG
+1078 KIFNADG
-1085 SLNLAAAKQ
+1085 SLNLAAANQ

-1099 FDANGDYQIEVT
+1099 FNANGDYQIEVE

-1117 NLGFTYTKAADKTAL
+1117 NLRFTYTKSADKTAL

-1154 TVFQDALSTAKG
+1154 AAFQDALSAAQG

-1187 AQAALVAAS
+1187 AQAALAKAA
-1196 TPDQLADLRAE
+1196 TTDQKTDLKVEIGRADA
-1207 IEAGANLN
+1207 LN
-1215 KADYTAESWAAYQKA
+1215 ESDYTADSWKAYQSA
-1230 LEAANAIFGS
+1230 LAAAQSVLSKDDASAADVEAA
-1240 DEVSATDVE
+1240 T
-1249 KATQALKDAR
+1249 TALKAAR
-1259 EALAKPIANSESSQ
+1259 EALAKPSQSSKGNSTSTTTTTTDTKKANASKKDASGLPGTGDTQIA
-1273 TGTRNESN
+1273 TVGI
-1281 QAAPS
+1281 
-1286 KQGDSSDTFART
+1286 FAGIG
-1298 NDSMPALAVAAGFM
+1298 A
-1312 AFVAAATGAIAAV
+1312 AIAAAGV
-1325 RRRLFDK
+1325 AIRRRMQH

>member
-1 MQLTIFFQCCIG
+1 MHNDNAVLRKLNTVGSNACR
-13 EEYFEKAG
+13 G
-21 AKQPFRNIATG
+21 ALIA
-32 AQRARAL
+32 A
-39 RNRMKGFY
+39 
-47 MTERNVVRQYLQRA
+47 MTVSMMPTSA
-61 GSGATRAGLAATLVL
+61 FAAAATT
-76 SMSPALA
+76 
-83 IAQEAG
+83 ETG
-89 SKNAQE
+89 SE
-95 AAAITATNTDATA
+95 ATNNAPISATSEETKSLSSEYSLSAVSDDA
-108 SEASKDAQTSS
+108 
-119 PVEQYTMGNAQVQS
+119 
-133 VAAQANASSSYD
+133 ASSSTIYD
-145 LAKIADGTYV
+145 LTKIADGAYE
-155 GTATVSSADPAA
+155 GTATADSNDPLNKAGDEWNAA
-167 ASSEWDVDSYDIS
+167 DGKYDVN
-180 VSVAVSSHAIA
+180 VSVTIKSGKINKVEVADYSS
-191 SVKVDQASYDQLTG
+191 LG
-205 DSWDYLDKAENGNT
+205 DDDWDRMDKAVNGFSKKGTSYTGIVEQIETAGNT
-219 RKHVTG
+219 T
-225 MADKIVEANGTNVDT
+225 AIDA
-240 VSTATVSSNA
+240 VSTATISSNA

-269 TPTAEEYT
+269 TPATDEYT

-289 AGENVQAAG
+289 AGESVQAAG
-298 STASSSELDSH
+298 SSASSSELDSR

-335 CTDVIKTAEGKDIYP
+335 CTDVIETAEGVKIYP
-350 SYYPDS
+350 SHYPDS
-356 KSFVDVDGNTFSIDG
+356 KSFVDVNGNVFSIDS

-406 EAFKANHS
+406 EAFKASHS

-425 FGEQN
+425 YGENN
-430 LQAYS
+430 LHAYS
-435 GLVANVDENTNGLKT
+435 GLVAAVNAGTNGLKT
-450 VMDNNGTFSFSAAA
+450 VTNNNGTFSFSAAA
-464 AGAESGIQG
+464 TGTDSGIEG

-478 ATGIEPAVKEANG
+478 ATGIEPTVKDASG

-516 WTYYGDDATCT
+516 WTYYGDDATYT

-593 IVGAKEPVTEA
+593 IVGAKEPVTDA

-613 DKAAALDKSKYTE
+613 DKATSLDKSKYTE
-626 DSWSASSIETE
+626 NSWTASSIETE
-637 RDETKD
+637 TAETKD

-648 NLGESEA
+648 NLGEAEA

-676 GDYVLMNIPYSDFYA
+676 GDYVLMNIPYADFYA
-691 AESNNA
+691 AENNNA
-697 GTDVVTSATKQKTR
+697 GTDIVTSATLQKTR
-711 STLAAGS
+711 SSLASGS
-718 YHVNTDG
+718 YHVNSDG
-725 SDISGVT
+725 TDISGAT

-747 TRVTDDSTVQ
+747 TRVTDDSSVT

-780 DSYSYYVLPAGET
+780 ANYSYYVLPAGEVPT
-793 PANYKELTVDA
+793 NYKELTADSE
-804 QGKLSFGAVEG
+804 GNLSFGAVEG
-815 KEATELSN
+815 KEATELAN
-823 VTTHFMTSSKYGD
+823 VTADFKTSSKYGD

-848 ADANG
+848 VDADG
-853 NEATVYGAVVN
+853 NQATVYGAVVN
-864 AADANGQLEG
+864 AADADGTIEG

-895 TNESHGSPLSSQY
+895 VNESHGSPLSSQY
-908 YTSMMGKT
+908 YKSMMGKT
-916 IKSVTFYTSTG
+916 IKNVTFYTSTG
-927 THTVTMDQY
+927 TYTVAMDQY
-936 VPVKDANATIKAED
+936 VPVKDADAAIEAKD
-950 ASLDDANA
+950 ASLDGANA
-958 TVAADA
+958 TVNADV
-964 TLPEGFDAKYQI
+964 TLPEGFDAAYQI
-976 DGQDA
+976 DGQDV

-987 ARSAASVT
+987 ARSSVSVT

-1006 TLTAIDKSGKFAD
+1006 TLTVIDKSGKFAD
-1019 ISTSFTATTSKL
+1019 ISTSFTATSSKL

-1038 SLKLAAANGAT
+1038 NLKLIAANDAT
-1049 DEDLVNY
+1049 DEDLANY
-1056 IKNISKVT
+1056 LANISKVT

-1078 KIINADG
+1078 KIFNADG
-1085 SLNLAAAKQ
+1085 SLNLAAANQ

-1099 FDANGDYQIEVT
+1099 FNANGDYQIKVK

-1117 NLGFTYTKAADKTAL
+1117 NLGFTYTKSADKTAL

-1154 TVFQDALSTAKG
+1154 TVFQDALSAAKG

-1172 ASDDE
+1172 ATDDE
-1177 VANALSTLQN
+1177 VADALSTLQN
-1187 AQAALVAAS
+1187 AQAALAKAA
-1196 TPDQLADLRAE
+1196 TTDQKTDLKVEIGRADV
-1207 IEAGANLN
+1207 LN
-1215 KADYTAESWAAYQKA
+1215 ESDYTADSWKAYQSA
-1230 LEAANAIFGS
+1230 LAAAQS
-1240 DEVSATDVE
+1240 VLSKDDASAADVE
-1249 KATQALKDAR
+1249 TATAALKTAR
-1259 EALAKPIANSESSQ
+1259 EALAKPGQSPKDNSTSTTTTTTTSS
-1273 TGTRNESN
+1273 S
-1281 QAAPS
+1281 S
-1286 KQGDSSDTFART
+1286 KQNAAKGDLPTTGDNQLVAGGI
-1298 NDSMPALAVAAGFM
+1298 VAALG
-1312 AFVAAATGAIAAV
+1312 AAIIAAGAAL
-1325 RRRLFDK
+1325 RRRFNH

>member
-1 MQLTIFFQCCIG
+1 MHNDNAVLRKLNAVGSNACR
-13 EEYFEKAG
+13 G
-21 AKQPFRNIATG
+21 ALIA
-32 AQRARAL
+32 A
-39 RNRMKGFY
+39 
-47 MTERNVVRQYLQRA
+47 MTVSMMPTSA
-61 GSGATRAGLAATLVL
+61 FAAAATT
-76 SMSPALA
+76 
-83 IAQEAG
+83 ETG
-89 SKNAQE
+89 SE
-95 AAAITATNTDATA
+95 ATNNAPISAT
-108 SEASKDAQTSS
+108 SEETKSLSSEYSLSAVSDDGTSS
-119 PVEQYTMGNAQVQS
+119 ST
-133 VAAQANASSSYD
+133 SYD
-145 LAKIADGTYV
+145 LTKIADGTYT
-155 GTATVSSADPAA
+155 GTATADSNDPLNKAGDEWNAA
-167 ASSEWDVDSYDIS
+167 DGKYDVS
-180 VSVAVSSHAIA
+180 VSVTVKSGKIA
-191 SVKVDQASYDQLTG
+191 KVEVADYSNLG
-205 DSWDYLDKAENGNT
+205 DDDWDRMDKAVNGFSKKGTSITGVVEQIETAGNT
-219 RKHVTG
+219 T
-225 MADKIVEANGTNVDT
+225 AIDA
-240 VSTATVSSNA
+240 VSTATISSNA
-250 IKAAVDNAL
+250 IKAAVDDAL

-269 TPTAEEYT
+269 TPATDEYT

-289 AGENVQAAG
+289 AGEDVQAAG
-298 STASSSELDSH
+298 SAASSSELDSH
-309 NEADKGAFD
+309 NESDKGAFD

-371 KAKTVTAADGTVYT
+371 RAKTVTAADGTVYT

-406 EAFKANHS
+406 EAFKASHS

-435 GLVANVDENTNGLKT
+435 GLVAAVDADTNGLKT
-450 VMDNNGTFSFSAAA
+450 VTNNNGTFSFSAAA
-464 AGAESGIQG
+464 TGTESGIEG

-478 ATGIEPAVKEANG
+478 ATGIEPTVKDASG

-501 NGNYGDLGANMQSVT
+501 NGDYGDLGANMQSVT
-516 WTYYGDDATCT
+516 WTYYGDDATYT

-583 TYTFQATDDN
+583 TYEFQATDDN
-593 IVGAKEPVTEA
+593 IVGAKEPVTEE
-604 TKAQLQELY
+604 TKAQLQDLY
-613 DKAAALDKSKYTE
+613 DKAAALDKSKDTE
-626 DSWSASSIETE
+626 DSWTASAIETE
-637 RDETKD
+637 TAETKD

-663 GALDALVSLYPQA
+663 AALDALVSLYPEA
-676 GDYVLMNIPYSDFYA
+676 GDYVLMNIPYADFYA

-711 STLAAGS
+711 STLASGS
-718 YHVNTDG
+718 YHVNSDG
-725 SDISGVT
+725 TDISGVT

-747 TRVTDDSTVQ
+747 TRVTDDSSVT
-757 ITTSIKGKESTT
+757 ITTSIKGKESTA

-780 DSYSYYVLPAGET
+780 ASYSYYVLPAGEIPT
-793 PANYKELTVDA
+793 NYKELTADA
-804 QGKLSFGAVEG
+804 AGNPSFGAVEG
-815 KEATELSN
+815 AEATELAN
-823 VTTHFMTSSKYGD
+823 VTADFKTSSKYGD

-848 ADANG
+848 VDADG

-864 AADANGQLEG
+864 AVDANGAVEG

-886 KEIAWSCGL
+886 KELAWSCGL
-895 TNESHGSPLSSQY
+895 VTESHGSPLSSQY

-927 THTVTMDQY
+927 TYTVAMDQY
-936 VPVKDANATIKAED
+936 VPVKDADAVIKAED
-950 ASLDDANA
+950 TSLDDTDA
-958 TVAADA
+958 TVKADV

-976 DGQDA
+976 DGQDVEA
-981 EPLASN
+981 LA
-987 ARSAASVT
+987 AKTRSSASVA

-1006 TLTAIDKSGKFAD
+1006 TLTAIDKSGTFAD
-1019 ISTSFTATTSKL
+1019 VSTSFTATTSKL

-1038 SLKLAAANGAT
+1038 NLKLIAANDAT
-1049 DEDLVNY
+1049 DEDLANY
-1056 IKNISKVT
+1056 IGNITKVT
-1064 VNGTEYSAQGRGAV
+1064 VNGTAYSAQGRGAV
-1078 KIINADG
+1078 KIFNTDG

-1094 DKSLV
+1094 DGSLV
-1099 FDANGDYQIEVT
+1099 FDANGDYQIEVE

-1117 NLGFTYTKAADKTAL
+1117 NLGFTYTKSADKAAL

-1138 AAKLSNDQGT
+1138 AVKLDNDKGT

-1154 TVFQDALSTAKG
+1154 TVFQDALNAAQG

-1172 ASDDE
+1172 ATDDE

-1187 AQAALVAAS
+1187 AQAALARAA
-1196 TPDQLADLRAE
+1196 TTDQKTDLKVEIGRADV
-1207 IEAGANLN
+1207 LN
-1215 KADYTAESWAAYQKA
+1215 ESDYTADSWKAYQSA
-1230 LEAANAIFGS
+1230 LAAAQSVLSKDDTSAADVEAA
-1240 DEVSATDVE
+1240 T
-1249 KATQALKDAR
+1249 TALKAAR
-1259 EALAKPIANSESSQ
+1259 EALAKPSQSSKGNSTSTTTTTTDTKKANASKKDASGLPGTGDTQIA
-1273 TGTRNESN
+1273 TVGI
-1281 QAAPS
+1281 
-1286 KQGDSSDTFART
+1286 
-1298 NDSMPALAVAAGFM
+1298 LAGIGA
-1312 AFVAAATGAIAAV
+1312 AIAAAGV
-1325 RRRLFDK
+1325 AIRRRMQH

>member
-1 MQLTIFFQCCIG
+1 MQKENAVLRHLNAFGSNAC
-13 EEYFEKAG
+13 
-21 AKQPFRNIATG
+21 
-32 AQRARAL
+32 RAAVITA
-39 RNRMKGFY
+39 MVTS
-47 MTERNVVRQYLQRA
+47 MAPTTA
-61 GSGATRAGLAATLVL
+61 IAAT
-76 SMSPALA
+76 MTKTGT
-83 IAQEAG
+83 E
-89 SKNAQE
+89 
-95 AAAITATNTDATA
+95 ATNNAPVSIQNEEANLLTTD
-108 SEASKDAQTSS
+108 SS
-119 PVEQYTMGNAQVQS
+119 SQ
-133 VAAQANASSSYD
+133 NASSGTSYD
-145 LAKIADGTYV
+145 LSKIADGTYTGKAV
-155 GTATVSSADPAA
+155 ADSNDPHNKGD
-167 ASSEWDVDSYDIS
+167 EWDAKSYDVS
-180 VSVAVSSHAIA
+180 VSVTVSGGKIT
-191 SVKVDQASYDQLTG
+191 KVDVADYESLG
-205 DSWDYLDKAENGNT
+205 DNDYEKMNLAVKGSRKAKGVPAQIEAAGNT
-219 RKHVTG
+219 DNIDAVT
-225 MADKIVEANGTNVDT
+225 
-240 VSTATVSSNA
+240 TATISSNA

-259 QAAYDEQNPS
+259 QTAYDEQNPS
-269 TPTAEEYT
+269 TPATDEYT

-289 AGENVQAAG
+289 AGEKVQAAG
-298 STASSSELDSH
+298 SSASSSELDSR

-318 VVTRATFN
+318 VVTRATAN

-335 CTDVIKTAEGKDIYP
+335 CMATIYANEGATFDLATWAA
-350 SYYPDS
+350 DG
-356 KSFVDVDGNTFSIDG
+356 KSFTTTDG
-371 KAKTVTAADGTVYT
+371 KTVTWNRGAMTCDGASYT
-385 MTGHEV
+385 LKDYEV

-406 EAFKANHS
+406 EAFKASHS

-425 FGEQN
+425 YTENN

-435 GLVANVDENTNGLKT
+435 GLVADVDANTNGIKT
-450 VMDNNGTFSFSAAA
+450 ATNNNGTFSFSAAA
-464 AGAESGIQG
+464 TTGTDSGIKG

-478 ATGIEPAVKEANG
+478 ATDIKPTVKDASG

-516 WTYYGDDATCT
+516 WTYYGNDATYT

-583 TYTFQATDDN
+583 TYTFQATGDN
-593 IVGAKEPVTEA
+593 IVGAKEPVTDA

-613 DKAAALDKSKYTE
+613 DKATSLDKSKYTK
-626 DSWSASSIETE
+626 DSWTASSIETE
-637 RDETKD
+637 TAETKD

-648 NLGESEA
+648 NLGEAEA

-676 GDYVLMNIPYSDFYA
+676 GDYVLMNIPYADFYA

-697 GTDVVTSATKQKTR
+697 GTDIVTSATLQKTR
-711 STLAAGS
+711 SSLASGS
-718 YHVNTDG
+718 YHVNSDG
-725 SDISGVT
+725 TDISGAT

-747 TRVTDDSTVQ
+747 TRVTDNSSVT

-780 DSYSYYVLPAGET
+780 ANYSYYVLPAGEVPT
-793 PANYKELTVDA
+793 NYKELTADSE
-804 QGKLSFGAVEG
+804 GNLNFGAVEG
-815 KEATELSN
+815 KKATELAN
-823 VTTHFMTSSKYGD
+823 VTANFKTSSKYGD

-848 ADANG
+848 VDADG
-853 NEATVYGAVVN
+853 NQATVYGAVVN
-864 AADANGQLEG
+864 AADADGTTEG
-874 YGMRAVENIWKG
+874 YGMRTVENIWKG

-895 TNESHGSPLSSQY
+895 VNESHGSPLSSRHY
-908 YTSMMGKT
+908 KSMMGKT

-927 THTVTMDQY
+927 TYTVAMNQY
-936 VPVKDANATIKAED
+936 VPVKDADAAIKAKD
-950 ASLDDANA
+950 ASLDGANA
-958 TVAADA
+958 TVNADV
-964 TLPEGFDAKYQI
+964 TLPEGFDAAYQI
-976 DGQDA
+976 DGQDV

-987 ARSAASVT
+987 ARSSVSVT

-1019 ISTSFTATTSKL
+1019 ISTGFTATSSKL

-1038 SLKLAAANGAT
+1038 NLKLIAANDAT
-1049 DEDLVNY
+1049 DEDLANY
-1056 IKNISKVT
+1056 LANISKVT

-1078 KIINADG
+1078 KIFNADG
-1085 SLNLAAAKQ
+1085 SLNLAAANQ

-1099 FDANGDYQIEVT
+1099 FNANGDYQIEVE

-1117 NLGFTYTKAADKTAL
+1117 NLRFTYTKSADKTAL

-1154 TVFQDALSTAKG
+1154 AAFQDALSAAQG

-1187 AQAALVAAS
+1187 AQAALAKAA
-1196 TPDQLADLRAE
+1196 TTDQKTDLKVEIGRADA
-1207 IEAGANLN
+1207 LN
-1215 KADYTAESWAAYQKA
+1215 ESDYTADSWKAYQSA
-1230 LEAANAIFGS
+1230 LAAAQSVLSKDDASAADVEAA
-1240 DEVSATDVE
+1240 T
-1249 KATQALKDAR
+1249 TALKAAR
-1259 EALAKPIANSESSQ
+1259 EALAKPSQSSKGNSTSTTTTTTDTKKANASKKDASGLPGTGDTQIA
-1273 TGTRNESN
+1273 TVGI
-1281 QAAPS
+1281 
-1286 KQGDSSDTFART
+1286 FAGIG
-1298 NDSMPALAVAAGFM
+1298 A
-1312 AFVAAATGAIAAV
+1312 AIAAAGV
-1325 RRRLFDK
+1325 AIRRRMQH

>member
-1 MQLTIFFQCCIG
+1 MHNDNAVLRKLNTVGSNACR
-13 EEYFEKAG
+13 G
-21 AKQPFRNIATG
+21 ALIA
-32 AQRARAL
+32 A
-39 RNRMKGFY
+39 
-47 MTERNVVRQYLQRA
+47 MTVSMMPTSA
-61 GSGATRAGLAATLVL
+61 FAAAATT
-76 SMSPALA
+76 
-83 IAQEAG
+83 ETG
-89 SKNAQE
+89 SE
-95 AAAITATNTDATA
+95 ATNNAPISATSEETKSLSSEYSLSAVSDDA
-108 SEASKDAQTSS
+108 
-119 PVEQYTMGNAQVQS
+119 
-133 VAAQANASSSYD
+133 ASSSTSYD
-145 LAKIADGTYV
+145 LTKIADGTYE
-155 GTATVSSADPAA
+155 GTATADSKDPAA
-167 ASSEWDVDSYDIS
+167 GGNEWDVDSYE
-180 VSVAVSSHAIA
+180 VKVTVQVASHKIA
-191 SVKVDQASYDQLTG
+191 SVKVSDETYDALTG
-205 DSWDYLDKAENGNT
+205 ESWDYLDKAEHGNA

-225 MADKIVEANGTNVDT
+225 MADKIVEANGTSVDA

-269 TPTAEEYT
+269 TPATDEYT

-298 STASSSELDSH
+298 SSASSSELDSR

-335 CTDVIKTAEGKDIYP
+335 CTDVIKTAEGVKIYP

-356 KSFVDVDGNTFSIDG
+356 KSFVDVDGNVFSIDS

-406 EAFKANHS
+406 EAFKASHS

-425 FGEQN
+425 YGENN

-435 GLVANVDENTNGLKT
+435 GLVAAVDANTNGLKT
-450 VMDNNGTFSFSAAA
+450 VTNNNGTFSFSAAA
-464 AGAESGIQG
+464 TGTDSGIES

-478 ATGIEPAVKEANG
+478 ATGIEPTVKDASG

-516 WTYYGDDATCT
+516 WTYYGDDATYT
-527 NALATYGTKFAA
+527 NALASYGTKFAA

-593 IVGAKEPVTEA
+593 IVGAKEPVTDA

-613 DKAAALDKSKYTE
+613 DKATSLDKSKYTK
-626 DSWSASSIETE
+626 DSWTASSIETE
-637 RDETKD
+637 TAETKD

-648 NLGESEA
+648 NLGEAEA

-676 GDYVLMNIPYSDFYA
+676 GDYVLMNIPYADFYA

-697 GTDVVTSATKQKTR
+697 GTDIVTSATLQKTR
-711 STLAAGS
+711 SSLASGS
-718 YHVNTDG
+718 YHVNSDG
-725 SDISGVT
+725 TDISGAT

-747 TRVTDDSTVQ
+747 TRVTDNSSVT

-780 DSYSYYVLPAGET
+780 ANYSYYVLPAGEVPT
-793 PANYKELTVDA
+793 NYKELTADSE
-804 QGKLSFGAVEG
+804 GNLNFGAVEG
-815 KEATELSN
+815 KKATELAN
-823 VTTHFMTSSKYGD
+823 VTANFKTSSKYGD

-848 ADANG
+848 VDADG
-853 NEATVYGAVVN
+853 NQATVYGAVVN
-864 AADANGQLEG
+864 AADADGTTEG
-874 YGMRAVENIWKG
+874 YGMRTVENIWKG

-895 TNESHGSPLSSQY
+895 VNESHGSPLSSRHY
-908 YTSMMGKT
+908 KSMMGKT

-927 THTVTMDQY
+927 TYTVAMNQY
-936 VPVKDANATIKAED
+936 VPVKDADAAIKAKD
-950 ASLDDANA
+950 ASLDGANA
-958 TVAADA
+958 TVNADV
-964 TLPEGFDAKYQI
+964 TLPEGFDAAYQI
-976 DGQDA
+976 DGQDV

-987 ARSAASVT
+987 ARSSVSVT

-1019 ISTSFTATTSKL
+1019 ISTGFTATSSKL

-1038 SLKLAAANGAT
+1038 NLKLIAANDAT
-1049 DEDLVNY
+1049 DEDLANY
-1056 IKNISKVT
+1056 LANISKVT

-1078 KIINADG
+1078 KIFNADG
-1085 SLNLAAAKQ
+1085 SLNLAAANQ

-1099 FDANGDYQIEVT
+1099 FNANGDYQIEVE

-1117 NLGFTYTKAADKTAL
+1117 NLRFTYTKSADKTAL

-1154 TVFQDALSTAKG
+1154 AAFQDALSAAQG

-1187 AQAALVAAS
+1187 AQAALAKAA
-1196 TPDQLADLRAE
+1196 TTDQKTDLKVEIGRADA
-1207 IEAGANLN
+1207 LN
-1215 KADYTAESWAAYQKA
+1215 ESDYTADSWKAYQSA
-1230 LEAANAIFGS
+1230 LAAAQSVLSKDDASAADVEAA
-1240 DEVSATDVE
+1240 T
-1249 KATQALKDAR
+1249 TALKAAR
-1259 EALAKPIANSESSQ
+1259 EALAKPSQSSKGNSTSTTTTTTDTKKANASKKDASGLPGTGDTQIA
-1273 TGTRNESN
+1273 TVGI
-1281 QAAPS
+1281 
-1286 KQGDSSDTFART
+1286 FAGIG
-1298 NDSMPALAVAAGFM
+1298 A
-1312 AFVAAATGAIAAV
+1312 AIAAAGV
-1325 RRRLFDK
+1325 AIRCRMQH

>member
-1 MQLTIFFQCCIG
+1 MHNDNAVLRKLNAVGSNACR
-13 EEYFEKAG
+13 G
-21 AKQPFRNIATG
+21 ALIA
-32 AQRARAL
+32 A
-39 RNRMKGFY
+39 
-47 MTERNVVRQYLQRA
+47 MTVSMMPTSA
-61 GSGATRAGLAATLVL
+61 FAAAATT
-76 SMSPALA
+76 
-83 IAQEAG
+83 ETG
-89 SKNAQE
+89 SE
-95 AAAITATNTDATA
+95 ATNNAPISATNEETNSLS
-108 SEASKDAQTSS
+108 SEYSLSAISDDGTSS
-119 PVEQYTMGNAQVQS
+119 ST
-133 VAAQANASSSYD
+133 SYD
-145 LAKIADGTYV
+145 LTKIADGTYT
-155 GTATVSSADPAA
+155 GTATADSNDPLNKAGDEWNAA
-167 ASSEWDVDSYDIS
+167 DGKYDIN
-180 VSVAVSSHAIA
+180 VSVTIKSGKIA
-191 SVKVDQASYDQLTG
+191 KVEVADYSNLG
-205 DSWDYLDKAENGNT
+205 DDDWDRMDKAVNGFSKKGTSYTGVVKQIEDAGNT
-219 RKHVTG
+219 
-225 MADKIVEANGTNVDT
+225 AAIDA
-240 VSTATVSSNA
+240 VSTATISSNA

-269 TPTAEEYT
+269 TPATDEYT

-289 AGENVQAAG
+289 AGEAVQAAG
-298 STASSSELDSH
+298 SSASSSELDSR

-335 CTDVIKTAEGKDIYP
+335 CTDVIETAEGVKIYP

-356 KSFVDVDGNTFSIDG
+356 KSFVDVDGNVFSIDS

-406 EAFKANHS
+406 DAFKASHS

-435 GLVANVDENTNGLKT
+435 GLVAAVDADTNGLKT
-450 VMDNNGTFSFSAAA
+450 VTNNNGTFSFSAAA
-464 AGAESGIQG
+464 TGTDSGIEG

-478 ATGIEPAVKEANG
+478 ATGIEPTVKDASG

-516 WTYYGDDATCT
+516 WTYYGDDATYT

-583 TYTFQATDDN
+583 TYEFQATDDN
-593 IVGAKEPVTEA
+593 IVGAKEPVTEE

-613 DKAAALDKSKYTE
+613 DKAAALDKTKYTE
-626 DSWSASSIETE
+626 DSWTASSIETE
-637 RDETKD
+637 TAETKD

-663 GALDALVSLYPQA
+663 GALDALVSLYPEA
-676 GDYVLMNIPYSDFYA
+676 GDYVLMNIPYADFYA

-711 STLAAGS
+711 STLASGS
-718 YHVNTDG
+718 YHVSSDG
-725 SDISGVT
+725 TDISGVT

-747 TRVTDDSTVQ
+747 TRVTDT

-780 DSYSYYVLPAGET
+780 ASYSYYVLPAGEV
-793 PANYKELTVDA
+793 PSNYKELTTDTD
-804 QGKLSFGAVEG
+804 GNLSFGAVEG
-815 KEATELSN
+815 KDATELAN
-823 VTTHFMTSSKYGD
+823 VTVDFKTSSKYGD
-836 YEIDFK
+836 YEIDFE

-848 ADANG
+848 VDANG
-853 NEATVYGAVVN
+853 NQATVYGAVVN
-864 AADANGQLEG
+864 AADADGNVEG

-886 KEIAWSCGL
+886 KELAWSCGL
-895 TNESHGSPLSSQY
+895 VTESHGSPLSSQH

-927 THTVTMDQY
+927 TYPVAMDQY
-936 VPVKDANATIKAED
+936 VPVKDADAAIKAED
-950 ASLDDANA
+950 TSLDDANA
-958 TVAADA
+958 TVKAEV
-964 TLPEGFDAKYQI
+964 TLPEGFDASYQI
-976 DGQDA
+976 DGQDVEA
-981 EPLASN
+981 LATN
-987 ARSAASVT
+987 TRSSASVT

-1006 TLTAIDKSGKFAD
+1006 TLTAVDTNGKFAD

-1031 VASFDAA
+1031 VASFDAEN
-1038 SLKLAAANGAT
+1038 LKLIAANDAT
-1049 DEDLVNY
+1049 DEGLANY
-1056 IKNISKVT
+1056 VSNIAKVT
-1064 VNGTEYSAQGRGAV
+1064 VNGTEYSVQGRGAV
-1078 KIINADG
+1078 KIFNADG
-1085 SLNLAAAKQ
+1085 SLNLAAANQ
-1094 DKSLV
+1094 DGSLV
-1099 FDANGDYQIEVT
+1099 FNANGDYQIEVEG
-1111 ATGYTT
+1111 TGYTT
-1117 NLGFTYTKAADKTAL
+1117 NLGFTYTKSADKTAL

-1154 TVFQDALSTAKG
+1154 TVFQDALSAAQG

-1187 AQAALVAAS
+1187 AQAALAKAA
-1196 TPDQLADLRAE
+1196 TTDQKTDLKVEIGRADV
-1207 IEAGANLN
+1207 LN
-1215 KADYTAESWAAYQKA
+1215 ESDYTADSWKAYQSA
-1230 LEAANAIFGS
+1230 LSAAQAVLSKDDASAADVEAATA
-1240 DEVSATDVE
+1240 
-1249 KATQALKDAR
+1249 ALKTAR
-1259 EALAKPIANSESSQ
+1259 EALAKPSQSSKGNTSSTTTTTTTSSSNKQ
-1273 TGTRNESN
+1273 DAAKGDLPTTGDN
-1281 QAAPS
+1281 QLVA
-1286 KQGDSSDTFART
+1286 GGV
-1298 NDSMPALAVAAGFM
+1298 VAALG
-1312 AFVAAATGAIAAV
+1312 AAIIAAGAAL
-1325 RRRLFDK
+1325 RRRFNH

>member
-1 MQLTIFFQCCIG
+1 MHNDNAVLRKLNTVGSNACR
-13 EEYFEKAG
+13 G
-21 AKQPFRNIATG
+21 ALIA
-32 AQRARAL
+32 A
-39 RNRMKGFY
+39 
-47 MTERNVVRQYLQRA
+47 MTVSMMPTSA
-61 GSGATRAGLAATLVL
+61 FAAAATT
-76 SMSPALA
+76 
-83 IAQEAG
+83 ETG
-89 SKNAQE
+89 SE
-95 AAAITATNTDATA
+95 ATNNAPISATSEETKSLSSEYSLSAVSDDA
-108 SEASKDAQTSS
+108 
-119 PVEQYTMGNAQVQS
+119 
-133 VAAQANASSSYD
+133 ASSSTSYD
-145 LAKIADGTYV
+145 LTKIADGTYE
-155 GTATVSSADPAA
+155 GTATADSKDPLNKAGDEWNAA
-167 ASSEWDVDSYDIS
+167 DGKYDVN
-180 VSVAVSSHAIA
+180 VSVTVKSGKIAKVEVADYSSLGDDDWDRMHKAVNGFS
-191 SVKVDQASYDQLTG
+191 KKGTSYKGMVEQIET
-205 DSWDYLDKAENGNT
+205 AGNT
-219 RKHVTG
+219 TSID
-225 MADKIVEANGTNVDT
+225 A
-240 VSTATVSSNA
+240 VSTATISSNA

-259 QAAYDEQNPS
+259 QTAYDEQNPS
-269 TPTAEEYT
+269 TPATDEYT

-298 STASSSELDSH
+298 SSASSSELDSH

-318 VVTRATFN
+318 VVTRATAN

-335 CTDVIKTAEGKDIYP
+335 CMATIYTNEGATFDLATWAA
-350 SYYPDS
+350 DG
-356 KSFVDVDGNTFSIDG
+356 KSFTTTDG
-371 KAKTVTAADGTVYT
+371 KTVTWNRGAMTCDGASYT
-385 MTGHEV
+385 LKDYEV

-406 EAFKANHS
+406 EAFKASHS

-425 FGEQN
+425 YTENN

-435 GLVANVDENTNGLKT
+435 GLVADVDANTNGIKT
-450 VMDNNGTFSFSAAA
+450 VTNNNGTFSFSAAA
-464 AGAESGIQG
+464 TTGTDSGIKG

-478 ATGIEPAVKEANG
+478 ATDIKPTVKDASG

-516 WTYYGDDATCT
+516 WTYYGNDATYT

-593 IVGAKEPVTEA
+593 IVGAKEPVTDA

-613 DKAAALDKSKYTE
+613 DKATSLDKSKYTK
-626 DSWSASSIETE
+626 DSWTASSIETE
-637 RDETKD
+637 TAETKD

-648 NLGESEA
+648 NLGEAEA

-676 GDYVLMNIPYSDFYA
+676 GDYVLMNIPYADFYA

-697 GTDVVTSATKQKTR
+697 GTDIVTSATLQKTR
-711 STLAAGS
+711 SSLASGS
-718 YHVNTDG
+718 YHVNSDG
-725 SDISGVT
+725 TDISGAT

-747 TRVTDDSTVQ
+747 TRVTDNSSVT

-780 DSYSYYVLPAGET
+780 ANYSYYVLPAGEVPT
-793 PANYKELTVDA
+793 NYKELTADSE
-804 QGKLSFGAVEG
+804 GNLNFGAVEG
-815 KEATELSN
+815 KKATELAN
-823 VTTHFMTSSKYGD
+823 VTANFKTSSKYGD

-848 ADANG
+848 VDADG
-853 NEATVYGAVVN
+853 NQATVYGAVVN
-864 AADANGQLEG
+864 AADADGTTEG
-874 YGMRAVENIWKG
+874 YGMRTVENIWKG

-895 TNESHGSPLSSQY
+895 VNESHGSPLSSRHY
-908 YTSMMGKT
+908 KSMMGKT

-927 THTVTMDQY
+927 TYTVAMNQY
-936 VPVKDANATIKAED
+936 VPVKDADAAIKAKD
-950 ASLDDANA
+950 ASLDGANA
-958 TVAADA
+958 TVNADV
-964 TLPEGFDAKYQI
+964 TLPEGFDAAYQI
-976 DGQDA
+976 DGQDV

-987 ARSAASVT
+987 ARSSVSVT
-995 FDASALKPGSH
+995 FDASALKPGNH

-1019 ISTSFTATTSKL
+1019 ISTGFTATSSKL

-1038 SLKLAAANGAT
+1038 NLKLIAANDAT
-1049 DEDLVNY
+1049 DEDLANY
-1056 IKNISKVT
+1056 LANISKVT

-1078 KIINADG
+1078 KIFNADG
-1085 SLNLAAAKQ
+1085 SLNLAAANQ

-1099 FDANGDYQIEVT
+1099 FNANGDYQIEVE

-1117 NLGFTYTKAADKTAL
+1117 NLRFTYTKSADKTAL

-1154 TVFQDALSTAKG
+1154 AAFQDALSAAQG

-1187 AQAALVAAS
+1187 AQAALAKAA
-1196 TPDQLADLRAE
+1196 TTDQKTDLKVEIGRADA
-1207 IEAGANLN
+1207 LN
-1215 KADYTAESWAAYQKA
+1215 ESDYTADSWKAYQSA
-1230 LEAANAIFGS
+1230 LAAAQSVLSKDDTSAADVEAA
-1240 DEVSATDVE
+1240 T
-1249 KATQALKDAR
+1249 TALKAAR
-1259 EALAKPIANSESSQ
+1259 EALAKPSQSSKGNSTSTTTTTTTSS
-1273 TGTRNESN
+1273 S
-1281 QAAPS
+1281 S
-1286 KQGDSSDTFART
+1286 KQDATKGDLPTTGDNQLVAGGI
-1298 NDSMPALAVAAGFM
+1298 VAALG
-1312 AFVAAATGAIAAV
+1312 AAIIAAGATL
-1325 RRRLFDK
+1325 RRRFNH

>member
-1 MQLTIFFQCCIG
+1 MHNDNAVLRKLNAVGSNACR
-13 EEYFEKAG
+13 G
-21 AKQPFRNIATG
+21 ALIA
-32 AQRARAL
+32 A
-39 RNRMKGFY
+39 
-47 MTERNVVRQYLQRA
+47 MTVSMMPTSA
-61 GSGATRAGLAATLVL
+61 FAAAAT
-76 SMSPALA
+76 A
-83 IAQEAG
+83 ETG
-89 SKNAQE
+89 SE
-95 AAAITATNTDATA
+95 ATNNAPISATKEETKSLN
-108 SEASKDAQTSS
+108 SEYSL
-119 PVEQYTMGNAQVQS
+119 S
-133 VAAQANASSSYD
+133 VISDGTASSSTGYD
-145 LAKIADGTYV
+145 LTKIADGTYK
-155 GTATVSSADPAA
+155 GTATADSNDPLNKAGDEWNAA
-167 ASSEWDVDSYDIS
+167 DGKYDIDVTVTVKS
-180 VSVAVSSHAIA
+180 GKITKVEIA
-191 SVKVDQASYDQLTG
+191 DYSKLG
-205 DSWDYLDKAENGNT
+205 DDDWDRMDKAVNGFSKKGTSYTGVVEQIETAGNT
-219 RKHVTG
+219 T
-225 MADKIVEANGTNVDT
+225 AIDA
-240 VSTATVSSNA
+240 VSTATISSNA

-269 TPTAEEYT
+269 APETEEYT

-289 AGENVQAAG
+289 AGANVQAAG
-298 STASSSELDSH
+298 SAASSSELDSH

-356 KSFVDVDGNTFSIDG
+356 KSFVDTDGNTFSIDS

-406 EAFKANHS
+406 EAFKASHS
-414 FVANGETLAGG
+414 FVANGDTLAGG

-430 LQAYS
+430 LKAYS

-450 VMDNNGTFSFSAAA
+450 VTNNNGTFSFSAAA
-464 AGAESGIQG
+464 TGTESGIQG

-478 ATGIEPAVKEANG
+478 ATGIEPTVKDAGG

-501 NGNYGDLGANMQSVT
+501 NGDYGDLGANMQSVT

-559 QLPEGTNGTG
+559 QLPEGTDGTG

-613 DKAAALDKSKYTE
+613 DKAASLNRSKYTE
-626 DSWSASSIETE
+626 DSWNASSIETE

-691 AESNNA
+691 AESNNE

-747 TRVTDDSTVQ
+747 TRVTDDSSVE

-793 PANYKELTVDA
+793 PANYKALTVDD

-815 KEATELSN
+815 AEAKELAGATAD
-823 VTTHFMTSSKYGD
+823 FKTSSKYGD
-836 YEIDFK
+836 YEIDFG

-927 THTVTMDQY
+927 TYTVAMDQY

-958 TVAADA
+958 TVAADV

-976 DGQDA
+976 DGKNV

-1038 SLKLAAANGAT
+1038 SLKLIAANGAT
-1049 DEDLVNY
+1049 DEDLANY
-1056 IKNISKVT
+1056 IKNITKVT
-1064 VNGTEYSAQGRGAV
+1064 VNGTEYAATGRGV
-1078 KIINADG
+1078 VQIFNADG
-1085 SLNLAAAKQ
+1085 SLNLAAVNQ

-1099 FDANGDYQIEVT
+1099 FNANGDYQIEVE

-1117 NLGFTYTKAADKTAL
+1117 NLGFTYTKSADKTAL
-1132 NAAIEA
+1132 DAAIEA

-1187 AQAALVAAS
+1187 AQAALAKAA
-1196 TPDQLADLRAE
+1196 TTDQKTDLKVEIGRADALAE
-1207 IEAGANLN
+1207 S
-1215 KADYTAESWAAYQKA
+1215 DYTADSWKAYQSA
-1230 LEAANAIFGS
+1230 LAAAQS
-1240 DEVSATDVE
+1240 VLSKDDASAADVE
-1249 KATQALKDAR
+1249 TATTALKTAR
-1259 EALAKPIANSESSQ
+1259 EALAKPSQSPKDNSTSTTTTTTTSS
-1273 TGTRNESN
+1273 S
-1281 QAAPS
+1281 S
-1286 KQGDSSDTFART
+1286 KQDATKGDLPTTGDNQLVAGGI
-1298 NDSMPALAVAAGFM
+1298 VAALG
-1312 AFVAAATGAIAAV
+1312 AAIIAAGATL
-1325 RRRLFDK
+1325 RRRFNH

>member
-1 MQLTIFFQCCIG
+1 MHNDNAVLRKLNTVGSNACR
-13 EEYFEKAG
+13 G
-21 AKQPFRNIATG
+21 ALIA
-32 AQRARAL
+32 A
-39 RNRMKGFY
+39 
-47 MTERNVVRQYLQRA
+47 MTVSMMPTSA
-61 GSGATRAGLAATLVL
+61 FAAAATT
-76 SMSPALA
+76 
-83 IAQEAG
+83 ETG
-89 SKNAQE
+89 SE
-95 AAAITATNTDATA
+95 ATNNAPISATSEETKSLSSEYSLSAVSDDA
-108 SEASKDAQTSS
+108 
-119 PVEQYTMGNAQVQS
+119 
-133 VAAQANASSSYD
+133 ASSSTSYD
-145 LAKIADGTYV
+145 LTKIADGTYE
-155 GTATVSSADPAA
+155 GTATADSKDPLNKAGDEWNAA
-167 ASSEWDVDSYDIS
+167 DGKYDVN
-180 VSVAVSSHAIA
+180 VSVTVKSGKIAKVEVADYSSLGDDDWDRMHKAVNGFS
-191 SVKVDQASYDQLTG
+191 KKGTSYKGMVEQIET
-205 DSWDYLDKAENGNT
+205 AGNT
-219 RKHVTG
+219 TSID
-225 MADKIVEANGTNVDT
+225 A
-240 VSTATVSSNA
+240 VSTATISSNA

-259 QAAYDEQNPS
+259 QTAYDEQNPS
-269 TPTAEEYT
+269 TPATDEYT

-298 STASSSELDSH
+298 SSASSSELDSR

-318 VVTRATFN
+318 VVTRATAN

-335 CTDVIKTAEGKDIYP
+335 CMATIYTNEGATFDLATWAA
-350 SYYPDS
+350 DG
-356 KSFVDVDGNTFSIDG
+356 KSFTTTDG
-371 KAKTVTAADGTVYT
+371 KTVTWNRGAMTCDGASYT
-385 MTGHEV
+385 LKDYEV

-406 EAFKANHS
+406 EAFKASHS

-425 FGEQN
+425 YTENN

-435 GLVANVDENTNGLKT
+435 GLVADVDANTNGIKT
-450 VMDNNGTFSFSAAA
+450 VTNNNGTFSFSAAA
-464 AGAESGIQG
+464 TTGTNSGIKG

-478 ATGIEPAVKEANG
+478 ATDIKPTVKDASG

-516 WTYYGDDATCT
+516 WTYYGNDATYT

-593 IVGAKEPVTEA
+593 IVGAKEPVTDA

-613 DKAAALDKSKYTE
+613 DKATSLDKSKYTK
-626 DSWSASSIETE
+626 DSWTASSIETE
-637 RDETKD
+637 TAETKD

-648 NLGESEA
+648 NLGEAEA

-676 GDYVLMNIPYSDFYA
+676 GDYVLMNIPYADFYA

-697 GTDVVTSATKQKTR
+697 GTDIVTSATLQKTR
-711 STLAAGS
+711 SSLASGS
-718 YHVNTDG
+718 YHVNSDG
-725 SDISGVT
+725 TDISGAT

-747 TRVTDDSTVQ
+747 TRVTDNSSVT

-780 DSYSYYVLPAGET
+780 ANYSYYVLPAGEVPT
-793 PANYKELTVDA
+793 NYKELTADSE
-804 QGKLSFGAVEG
+804 GNLNFGAVEG
-815 KEATELSN
+815 KKATELAN
-823 VTTHFMTSSKYGD
+823 VTANFKTSSKYGD

-848 ADANG
+848 VDADG
-853 NEATVYGAVVN
+853 NQATVYGAVVN
-864 AADANGQLEG
+864 AADADGTTEG
-874 YGMRAVENIWKG
+874 YGMRTVENIWKG

-895 TNESHGSPLSSQY
+895 VNESHGSPLSSRHY
-908 YTSMMGKT
+908 KSMMGKT

-927 THTVTMDQY
+927 TYTVAMNQY
-936 VPVKDANATIKAED
+936 VPVKDADAAIKAKD
-950 ASLDDANA
+950 ASLDGANA
-958 TVAADA
+958 TVNADV
-964 TLPEGFDAKYQI
+964 TLPEGFDAAYQI
-976 DGQDA
+976 DGQDV

-987 ARSAASVT
+987 ARSSVSVT
-995 FDASALKPGSH
+995 FDASALKPGNH

-1019 ISTSFTATTSKL
+1019 ISTGFTATSSKL

-1038 SLKLAAANGAT
+1038 NLKLIAANDAT
-1049 DEDLVNY
+1049 DEDLANY
-1056 IKNISKVT
+1056 LANISKVT

-1078 KIINADG
+1078 KIFNADG
-1085 SLNLAAAKQ
+1085 SLNLAAANQ

-1099 FDANGDYQIEVT
+1099 FNANGDYQIEVE

-1117 NLGFTYTKAADKTAL
+1117 NLRFTYTKSADKTAL

-1154 TVFQDALSTAKG
+1154 AAFQDALSAAQG

-1187 AQAALVAAS
+1187 AQAALAKAA
-1196 TPDQLADLRAE
+1196 TTDQKTDLKVEIGRADA
-1207 IEAGANLN
+1207 LN
-1215 KADYTAESWAAYQKA
+1215 ESDYTADSWKAYQSA
-1230 LEAANAIFGS
+1230 LAAAQSVLSKDDTSAADVEAA
-1240 DEVSATDVE
+1240 T
-1249 KATQALKDAR
+1249 TALKAAR
-1259 EALAKPIANSESSQ
+1259 EALAKPSQSSKGNSTSTTTTTTTSS
-1273 TGTRNESN
+1273 S
-1281 QAAPS
+1281 S
-1286 KQGDSSDTFART
+1286 KQDATKGDLPTTGDNQLVAGGI
-1298 NDSMPALAVAAGFM
+1298 VAALG
-1312 AFVAAATGAIAAV
+1312 AAIIAAGATL
-1325 RRRLFDK
+1325 RRRFNH

>member
-1 MQLTIFFQCCIG
+1 MQKENAVLRHLNAFGSNAC
-13 EEYFEKAG
+13 
-21 AKQPFRNIATG
+21 
-32 AQRARAL
+32 RAAVITA
-39 RNRMKGFY
+39 MVTS
-47 MTERNVVRQYLQRA
+47 MAPTTA
-61 GSGATRAGLAATLVL
+61 IAAT
-76 SMSPALA
+76 MTKTGT
-83 IAQEAG
+83 E
-89 SKNAQE
+89 
-95 AAAITATNTDATA
+95 ATNNAPVSIQNEEANLLTTD
-108 SEASKDAQTSS
+108 SS
-119 PVEQYTMGNAQVQS
+119 SQ
-133 VAAQANASSSYD
+133 NASSGTSYD
-145 LAKIADGTYV
+145 LSKIADGTYTGKAV
-155 GTATVSSADPAA
+155 ADSNDPHNKGD
-167 ASSEWDVDSYDIS
+167 EWDAKSYDVS
-180 VSVAVSSHAIA
+180 VSVTVSGGKIT
-191 SVKVDQASYDQLTG
+191 KVDVADYESLG
-205 DSWDYLDKAENGNT
+205 DNDYEKMNLAVKGSRKAKGVPAQIEAAGNT
-219 RKHVTG
+219 DNIDAVT
-225 MADKIVEANGTNVDT
+225 
-240 VSTATVSSNA
+240 TATISSNA
-250 IKAAVDNAL
+250 IKAAVDDAL
-259 QAAYDEQNPS
+259 QTAYDEQNPS
-269 TPTAEEYT
+269 TPATDEYT

-298 STASSSELDSH
+298 SSASSSELDSR

-318 VVTRATFN
+318 VVTRATAN

-335 CTDVIKTAEGKDIYP
+335 CMATIYTNEGATFDLATWAA
-350 SYYPDS
+350 DG
-356 KSFVDVDGNTFSIDG
+356 KSFTTTDG
-371 KAKTVTAADGTVYT
+371 KTVTWNRGAMTCDGASYT
-385 MTGHEV
+385 LKDYEV

-406 EAFKANHS
+406 EAFKASHS

-425 FGEQN
+425 YTENN

-435 GLVANVDENTNGLKT
+435 GLVADVDANTNGIKT
-450 VMDNNGTFSFSAAA
+450 VTNNNGTFSFSAAA
-464 AGAESGIQG
+464 TTGTDSGIKG

-478 ATGIEPAVKEANG
+478 ATDIKPTVKDASG

-516 WTYYGDDATCT
+516 WTYYGNDATYT

-593 IVGAKEPVTEA
+593 IVGAKEPVTDA

-613 DKAAALDKSKYTE
+613 DKATSLDKSKYTK
-626 DSWSASSIETE
+626 DSWTASSIETE
-637 RDETKD
+637 TAETKD

-648 NLGESEA
+648 NLGEAEA

-676 GDYVLMNIPYSDFYA
+676 GDYVLMNIPYADFYA

-697 GTDVVTSATKQKTR
+697 GTDIVTSATLQKTR
-711 STLAAGS
+711 SSLASGS
-718 YHVNTDG
+718 YHVNSDG
-725 SDISGVT
+725 TDISGAT

-747 TRVTDDSTVQ
+747 TRVTDNSSVT

-780 DSYSYYVLPAGET
+780 ANYSYYVLPAGEVPT
-793 PANYKELTVDA
+793 NYKELTADSE
-804 QGKLSFGAVEG
+804 GNLNFGAVEG
-815 KEATELSN
+815 KKATELAN
-823 VTTHFMTSSKYGD
+823 VTANFKTSSKYGD

-848 ADANG
+848 VDADG
-853 NEATVYGAVVN
+853 NQATVYGAVVN
-864 AADANGQLEG
+864 AADADGTTEG
-874 YGMRAVENIWKG
+874 YGMRTVENIWKG

-895 TNESHGSPLSSQY
+895 VNESHGSPLSSRHY
-908 YTSMMGKT
+908 KSMMGKT

-927 THTVTMDQY
+927 TYTVAMNQY
-936 VPVKDANATIKAED
+936 VPVKDADAAIKAKD
-950 ASLDDANA
+950 ASLDGANA
-958 TVAADA
+958 TVNADV
-964 TLPEGFDAKYQI
+964 TLPEGFDAAYQI
-976 DGQDA
+976 DGQDV

-987 ARSAASVT
+987 ARSSVSVT
-995 FDASALKPGSH
+995 FDASALKPGNH

-1019 ISTSFTATTSKL
+1019 ISTGFTATSSKL

-1038 SLKLAAANGAT
+1038 NLKLIAANDAT
-1049 DEDLVNY
+1049 DEDLANY
-1056 IKNISKVT
+1056 LANISKVT

-1078 KIINADG
+1078 KIFNADG
-1085 SLNLAAAKQ
+1085 SLNLAAANQ

-1099 FDANGDYQIEVT
+1099 FNANGDYQIEVE

-1117 NLGFTYTKAADKTAL
+1117 NLRFTYTKSADKTAL

-1154 TVFQDALSTAKG
+1154 AAFQDALSAAQG

-1187 AQAALVAAS
+1187 AQAALAKAA
-1196 TPDQLADLRAE
+1196 TTDQKTDLKVEIGRADA
-1207 IEAGANLN
+1207 LN
-1215 KADYTAESWAAYQKA
+1215 ESDYTADSWKAYQSA
-1230 LEAANAIFGS
+1230 LAAAQSVLSKDDTSAADVEAA
-1240 DEVSATDVE
+1240 T
-1249 KATQALKDAR
+1249 TALKAAR
-1259 EALAKPIANSESSQ
+1259 EALAKPSQSSKGNSTSTTTTTTDTKKANASKKDASGLPGTGDTQIA
-1273 TGTRNESN
+1273 TVGI
-1281 QAAPS
+1281 
-1286 KQGDSSDTFART
+1286 
-1298 NDSMPALAVAAGFM
+1298 LAGIGA
-1312 AFVAAATGAIAAV
+1312 AIAAAGV
-1325 RRRLFDK
+1325 AIRRRMQH

>member
-1 MQLTIFFQCCIG
+1 MHNDNAVLRKLNTVGSNACR
-13 EEYFEKAG
+13 G
-21 AKQPFRNIATG
+21 ALIA
-32 AQRARAL
+32 A
-39 RNRMKGFY
+39 
-47 MTERNVVRQYLQRA
+47 MTVSMMPTSA
-61 GSGATRAGLAATLVL
+61 FAAAATT
-76 SMSPALA
+76 
-83 IAQEAG
+83 ETG
-89 SKNAQE
+89 SE
-95 AAAITATNTDATA
+95 ATNNAPISATSEETKSLSSEYSLSAVSDDA
-108 SEASKDAQTSS
+108 
-119 PVEQYTMGNAQVQS
+119 
-133 VAAQANASSSYD
+133 ASSSTSYD
-145 LAKIADGTYV
+145 LTKIADGTYE
-155 GTATVSSADPAA
+155 GTATADSKDPLNKAGDEWNAA
-167 ASSEWDVDSYDIS
+167 DGKYDVN
-180 VSVAVSSHAIA
+180 VSVTVKSGKIAKVEVADYSS
-191 SVKVDQASYDQLTG
+191 LG
-205 DSWDYLDKAENGNT
+205 DDDWDRMDKAVNGFSKKGTSYKGIVEQIETAGNT
-219 RKHVTG
+219 TSID
-225 MADKIVEANGTNVDT
+225 A
-240 VSTATVSSNA
+240 VSTATISSNA

-259 QAAYDEQNPS
+259 QTAYDEQNPS
-269 TPTAEEYT
+269 TPATDEYT

-289 AGENVQAAG
+289 AGEKVQAAG
-298 STASSSELDSH
+298 SSASSSELDSR

-318 VVTRATFN
+318 VVTRATAN

-335 CTDVIKTAEGKDIYP
+335 CMATIYTNEGATFDLATWAA
-350 SYYPDS
+350 DG
-356 KSFVDVDGNTFSIDG
+356 KSFTTTDG
-371 KAKTVTAADGTVYT
+371 KTVTWNRGAMTCDGASYT
-385 MTGHEV
+385 LKDYEV

-406 EAFKANHS
+406 EAFKASHS

-425 FGEQN
+425 YTENN

-435 GLVANVDENTNGLKT
+435 GLVADVDANTNGIKT
-450 VMDNNGTFSFSAAA
+450 VTNNNGTFSFSAATT
-464 AGAESGIQG
+464 GTDSGIKG

-478 ATGIEPAVKEANG
+478 ATDIKPTVKDASG

-516 WTYYGDDATCT
+516 WTYYGDDATYT

-559 QLPEGTNGTG
+559 QLPEDTNGTG

-593 IVGAKEPVTEA
+593 IVGAKEPVTDA

-613 DKAAALDKSKYTE
+613 DKATSLDKSKYTK
-626 DSWSASSIETE
+626 DSWTASSIETE
-637 RDETKD
+637 TAETKD

-648 NLGESEA
+648 NLGEAEA

-676 GDYVLMNIPYSDFYA
+676 GDYVLMNIPYADFYA

-697 GTDVVTSATKQKTR
+697 GTDIVTSATRQKTR
-711 STLAAGS
+711 SSLASGS
-718 YHVNTDG
+718 YHVNSNGT
-725 SDISGVT
+725 DISGVT

-747 TRVTDDSTVQ
+747 TRATDDSSVT

-774 DALFES
+774 NALFES
-780 DSYSYYVLPAGET
+780 ASYSYYVLPAGEVPT
-793 PANYKELTVDA
+793 NYKELTSDSE
-804 QGKLSFGAVEG
+804 GNLSFGAVEG
-815 KEATELSN
+815 KETTELAN
-823 VTTHFMTSSKYGD
+823 VTADFKTSSKYGD

-848 ADANG
+848 VDADG
-853 NEATVYGAVVN
+853 NQATVYGAVVN
-864 AADANGQLEG
+864 AADADGTIEG

-895 TNESHGSPLSSQY
+895 VNESHGSPLSSQY
-908 YTSMMGKT
+908 YKSMMGKT

-927 THTVTMDQY
+927 TYTVAMDQY
-936 VPVKDANATIKAED
+936 VPVKDADAAIKAKD
-950 ASLDDANA
+950 ASLDGANA
-958 TVAADA
+958 TVNADV
-964 TLPEGFDAKYQI
+964 TLPEGFDAAYQI
-976 DGQDA
+976 DGQDV

-987 ARSAASVT
+987 ARSSVSVT

-1019 ISTSFTATTSKL
+1019 ISTGFTATSSKL

-1038 SLKLAAANGAT
+1038 NLKLIAANDAT
-1049 DEDLVNY
+1049 DEDLANY
-1056 IKNISKVT
+1056 LANISKVT

-1078 KIINADG
+1078 KIFNADG
-1085 SLNLAAAKQ
+1085 SLNLAAANQ

-1099 FDANGDYQIEVT
+1099 FNANGDYQIEVE

-1117 NLGFTYTKAADKTAL
+1117 NLRFTYTKSADKTAL

-1154 TVFQDALSTAKG
+1154 AAFQDALSAAQS

-1187 AQAALVAAS
+1187 AQAAVAKAA
-1196 TPDQLADLRAE
+1196 TTDQKTDLKVEIGRADA
-1207 IEAGANLN
+1207 LN
-1215 KADYTAESWAAYQKA
+1215 ESDYTADSWKAYQSA
-1230 LEAANAIFGS
+1230 LAAAQTVLSKDDASAADVEAA
-1240 DEVSATDVE
+1240 T
-1249 KATQALKDAR
+1249 TTLKTAR
-1259 EALAKPIANSESSQ
+1259 EALAKPSQSSKGNTSSTTTTTTTTTDTKKANASKKDASGLPGTGDTQIA
-1273 TGTRNESN
+1273 TVGI
-1281 QAAPS
+1281 
-1286 KQGDSSDTFART
+1286 FAGIG
-1298 NDSMPALAVAAGFM
+1298 A
-1312 AFVAAATGAIAAV
+1312 AIAAAGV
-1325 RRRLFDK
+1325 AIRRRMQH